1 MKKFTQWK
9 RRSSRFFGM
18 RPKTEL
24 TTYEGRGGNKVISSA
39 LESPFS
45 DAKASGNGLLTCKEE
60 KHEEESVMAC
70 QIPWDRYEVALLLDA
85 YLRIQEEPQKEKDI
99 LADLSKNL
107 RKRAIHLGYTIDAGF
122 RNENGMSLQYQ
133 RMKILMTNSAY
144 GFDGPIS
151 RCFHE
156 VVDIYKK
163 DRDWYQMI
171 LNKARKDAGL
181 EAQEKKKKAPII
193 VVNGVRVDEGAPE
206 KNSEPAKKPP
216 PVSVIKH
223 EPVIRE
229 VPTSTNSSELS
240 IVDRLHLAPALQ
252 RKLEEEGIHT
262 IKALQHFLADYKE
275 NYMIDFKD
283 WQDANDKLHAYLKE
297 ASSCSSAS
305 ASTEESPF
313 EKKSTETDDVSAEHF
328 DQRMAELREETFR
341 QIPLYAQ
348 RWNIYCLNIPWKLNG
363 KLYAANIHTVKELY
377 GYFVTHSLDGTF
389 TLEEWSTVRKELLAF
404 TQKFNKKTLPKTK
417 PALVEK
423 PLSTDAVKTPYL
435 ITTEFADIPADTLKA
450 SINEL
455 DIKETLAERMRLYHV
470 NTVEDLYR
478 FLASPKYNTVLLY
491 HEWKSVKNKLNDF
504 LDTHKEKKVPPSAKK
519 LLDAISET
527 SSIDQGR
534 SVTLAS
540 QVTAETAA
548 GYGDHDEELS
558 QMTCDLAEKRDYKR
572 YQPLSFCYFGDETQV
587 NGWRDMYVKC
597 CKTLYEDYPKIFKR
611 LASASRK
618 QPGPNYVGNSFET
631 RYMHD
636 GVSIGGIWYVETKI
650 KPKQMMGILRAI
662 VKNSDVDYE
671 NLTFTFLVPKDAI
684 EQGKAAPA
692 APVMREPDDARTA
705 EMPKDM
711 PDIKAEEPAA
721 SEEDKLAQVL
731 REKFPDGLRQ
741 QNLAMKQYKARYEE
755 MFGEALLVQNAML
768 MEKLRDIGEV
778 RVDGRIYAKASGA
791 EQGILKGI
799 AKDLMRLLDE
809 SASSLYWPCIY
820 EHYRN
825 EFSGLSIFTE
835 DVMRS
840 ELIPLF
846 SSDYVCGEVISKRW
860 ETQDRG
866 EEIRRLVTE
875 SPGEISLT
883 GIQEKIWYW
892 PPDMVKKSLDS
903 ASGIIKAKDMY
914 FYVPNIS
921 LSDPEKQRL
930 RDALLEDMTQRQ
942 FILNDRLREILEES
956 CPGVAIDMSS
966 LDDALLRKA
975 LATLFP
981 TDFIERA
988 KGLFPAGHM
997 KSGREQIQ
1005 EYCHAHTKLSTSDI
1019 KSFAKQRGILG
1030 NICNYVM
1037 DEMVRVSPE
1046 EWIRRDHVYFQG
1058 KEAHIIQKIGQQM
1071 GEKTCMPLEEFTL
1084 FLSFP
1089 DIAIPWNSYV
1099 LESFLY
1105 KNDAILCPFSL
1116 VQANGGVSD
1125 SGVYGAVIKKG
1136 YAIDSYDD
1144 VLIELLSRSPDW
1156 QTDEEALDF
1165 IVAHKLQVLRKL
1177 KQIGTIVKQAKRKRA
1192 QLVTANSRP

>member
-1 MKKFTQWK
+1 
-9 RRSSRFFGM
+9 
-18 RPKTEL
+18 
-24 TTYEGRGGNKVISSA
+24 
-39 LESPFS
+39 
-45 DAKASGNGLLTCKEE
+45 
-60 KHEEESVMAC
+60 MAR
-70 QIPWDRYEVALLLDA
+70 QLPWDRYEVALLLDA

-107 RKRAIHLGYTIDAGF
+107 RKRAIHLGYTIDAVF

-133 RMKILMTNSAY
+133 RMKFLMTNSAY
-144 GFDGPIS
+144 GFDGPVS

-171 LNKARKDAGL
+171 LNKARKEAGL
-181 EAQEKKKKAPII
+181 EVYKKEKKAPII
-193 VVNGVRVDEGAPE
+193 VVNGVRVDGGAPE

-229 VPTSTNSSELS
+229 VPTSTNSSEIS
-240 IVDRLHLAPALQ
+240 IVDRLHLAPVLQ
-252 RKLEEEGIHT
+252 RKLEKEGIHT
-262 IKALQHFLADYKE
+262 IKALQHFLADHKE

-283 WQDANDKLHAYLKE
+283 WQDANDKLQAYLKE

-305 ASTEESPF
+305 ALIEKSPF
-313 EKKSTETDDVSAEHF
+313 EQKKAEPDESTTRSM
-328 DQRMAELREETFR
+328 RLLSEEDFSR
-341 QIPLYAQ
+341 IPPYAQ
-348 RWNIYCLNIPWKLNG
+348 KWNIYCLDLPFELNG
-363 KLYAANIHTVKELY
+363 RLYTVSVHTVKELY
-377 GYFVTHSLDGTF
+377 DYFAVHTINDVFSQDDWALLHL
-389 TLEEWSTVRKELLAF
+389 KLLAYRKRF
-404 TQKFNKKTLPKTK
+404 VKEQSPVVKAQPKT
-417 PALVEK
+417 E
-423 PLSTDAVKTPYL
+423 
-435 ITTEFADIPADTLKA
+435 
-450 SINEL
+450 
-455 DIKETLAERMRLYHV
+455 
-470 NTVEDLYR
+470 
-478 FLASPKYNTVLLY
+478 
-491 HEWKSVKNKLNDF
+491 
-504 LDTHKEKKVPPSAKK
+504 EKKVEP
-519 LLDAISET
+519 L
-527 SSIDQGR
+527 
-534 SVTLAS
+534 
-540 QVTAETAA
+540 VTAEPSQA
-548 GYGDHDEELS
+548 YGRNAEEDKPTQL
-558 QMTCDLAEKRDYKR
+558 TCDLAEKRDYKG

-597 CKTLYEDYPKIFKR
+597 CKTLYEDYPTIFQR

-671 NLTFTFLVPKDAI
+671 NLTFTFLVSKDAI
-684 EQGKAAPA
+684 EPGKAAPA

-711 PDIKAEEPAA
+711 PDIKAAEPAA

-741 QNLAMKQYKARYEE
+741 QNLAMKQYKVRYEE

-778 RVDGRIYAKASGA
+778 RVDGRIYAKASSA
-791 EQGILKGI
+791 EQGILEGI

-840 ELIPLF
+840 ELMPLF
-846 SSDYVCGEVISKRW
+846 SSDYVCGEVISKRS

-875 SPGEISLT
+875 SPVAISLT
-883 GIQEKIWYW
+883 SIQEKIWYW
-892 PPDMVKKSLDS
+892 PQNMVKKFLDGVP
-903 ASGIIKAKDMY
+903 GIVKAKDLY
-914 FYVPNIS
+914 FYGPNVT
-921 LSDPEKQRL
+921 LSDTEKQRL
-930 RDALLEDMTQRQ
+930 RDALLEDIAQKQ
-942 FILNDRLREILEES
+942 FITNVRLREILEES

-966 LDDALLRKA
+966 LDNALLRKA
-975 LATLFP
+975 LAMLYP
-981 TDFIERA
+981 ADFIERA

-1019 KSFAKQRGILG
+1019 KWFAKQRGILG

-1046 EWIRRDHVYFQG
+1046 EWIRRDHVHFRG

-1071 GEKTCMPLEEFTL
+1071 GKKAYMPLEDFTL

-1089 DIAIPWNSYV
+1089 DIGIPWNVYV

-1105 KNDAILCPFSL
+1105 KNDAMLCPFSL
-1116 VQANGGVSD
+1116 VQANGWISD
-1125 SGVYGAVIKKG
+1125 SGVYGAVVKKG

-1144 VLIELLSRSPDW
+1144 VLIELLSHSPDW
-1156 QTDEEALDF
+1156 QTDEEALDL
-1165 IVAHKLQVLRKL
+1165 IVAHKLQVLRKI

-1192 QLVTANSRP
+1192 QLVMANSRP

>member
-1 MKKFTQWK
+1 
-9 RRSSRFFGM
+9 
-18 RPKTEL
+18 
-24 TTYEGRGGNKVISSA
+24 
-39 LESPFS
+39 
-45 DAKASGNGLLTCKEE
+45 
-60 KHEEESVMAC
+60 MAC

-181 EAQEKKKKAPII
+181 ETYKKEKKAPII
-193 VVNGVRVDEGAPE
+193 VVDGVRVDAGASD
-206 KNSEPAKKPP
+206 KNAEPVKKPP
-216 PVSVIKH
+216 PVPVIKH
-223 EPVIRE
+223 ELVIHE
-229 VPTSTNSSELS
+229 VPTSTNSSERS

-262 IKALQHFLADYKE
+262 IKALQHFLADHKE

-283 WQDANDKLHAYLKE
+283 WQDANDKLQAYLKE

-305 ASTEESPF
+305 ALIEKSPF
-313 EKKSTETDDVSAEHF
+313 EQKKAEPDESTTRSM
-328 DQRMAELREETFR
+328 RLLSEEDFSR
-341 QIPLYAQ
+341 IPPDAQ
-348 RWNIYCLNIPWKLNG
+348 KWNIYCLDLPFELNG
-363 KLYAANIHTVKELY
+363 RLYTVSVHTVKELY
-377 GYFVTHSLDGTF
+377 DYFAVHTINDVFSQDDWALLHL
-389 TLEEWSTVRKELLAF
+389 KLLAYRKRF
-404 TQKFNKKTLPKTK
+404 VKEQRPVVKAQPKT
-417 PALVEK
+417 E
-423 PLSTDAVKTPYL
+423 
-435 ITTEFADIPADTLKA
+435 
-450 SINEL
+450 
-455 DIKETLAERMRLYHV
+455 
-470 NTVEDLYR
+470 
-478 FLASPKYNTVLLY
+478 
-491 HEWKSVKNKLNDF
+491 
-504 LDTHKEKKVPPSAKK
+504 EKKVEP
-519 LLDAISET
+519 L
-527 SSIDQGR
+527 
-534 SVTLAS
+534 
-540 QVTAETAA
+540 VTAEPSQA
-548 GYGDHDEELS
+548 YGRNAEEDKPTQL
-558 QMTCDLAEKRDYKR
+558 TCDLAEKRDYKG
-572 YQPLSFCYFGDETQV
+572 YQPLAFCYFGDETQV
-587 NGWRDMYVKC
+587 SGWRDMYVKC

-611 LASASRK
+611 LAAASRK
-618 QPGPNYVGNSFET
+618 QPGPSYVGNSFEAN
-631 RYMHD
+631 YMHD
-636 GVSIGGIWYVETKI
+636 GVSIGDTWHVETKI
-650 KPKQMMGILRAI
+650 TPKQMMGILRAI
-662 VKNSDVDYE
+662 IKNSDVDYE
-671 NLTFTFLVPKDAI
+671 NLTFTFLVSKDAI
-684 EQGKAAPA
+684 EPGKAAPA
-692 APVMREPDDARTA
+692 APAMHETGDALPVGET
-705 EMPKDM
+705 PKDT

-755 MFGEALLVQNAML
+755 MFGEALLMQNAVL
-768 MEKLRDIGEV
+768 MEKLQDIGEV
-778 RVDGRIYAKASGA
+778 RADGRIYAKASGA
-791 EQGILKGI
+791 ERGILEDI

-825 EFSGLSIFTE
+825 EFSRLSIFTE

-840 ELIPLF
+840 ELTPLF
-846 SSDYVCGEVISKRW
+846 SSDYVCGEVISKRS

-942 FILNDRLREILEES
+942 FIPNDRLREILEES

-966 LDDALLRKA
+966 LDNALLRKA

-1019 KSFAKQRGILG
+1019 KWFAKQCGILG

-1046 EWIRRDHVYFQG
+1046 EWIRRDHVHFQG

-1089 DIAIPWNSYV
+1089 DIGIPWNSYV

-1144 VLIELLSRSPDW
+1144 VLIELLSRSSDW

-1192 QLVTANSRP
+1192 QLVTANS

>member
-1 MKKFTQWK
+1 
-9 RRSSRFFGM
+9 
-18 RPKTEL
+18 
-24 TTYEGRGGNKVISSA
+24 
-39 LESPFS
+39 
-45 DAKASGNGLLTCKEE
+45 
-60 KHEEESVMAC
+60 MAR

-133 RMKILMTNSAY
+133 RMKFLMTNSAH
-144 GFDGPIS
+144 GFDGPTS

-171 LNKARKDAGL
+171 LNKARKEAGL
-181 EAQEKKKKAPII
+181 EVYKKEKKAPII
-193 VVNGVRVDEGAPE
+193 VVNGVRMDGEAPE
-206 KNSEPAKKPP
+206 KNSEPAKKPL

-223 EPVIRE
+223 ELVIRE
-229 VPTSTNSSELS
+229 VPTSTNSSEIS

-262 IKALQHFLADYKE
+262 IKALQHFLADHKE

-283 WQDANDKLHAYLKE
+283 WQDANDKLQAYLKE
-297 ASSCSSAS
+297 DSSFSSAS
-305 ASTEESPF
+305 ALIEKSPF
-313 EKKSTETDDVSAEHF
+313 EQKKAEPDESTTRSM
-328 DQRMAELREETFR
+328 RLLSEEDFSR
-341 QIPLYAQ
+341 IPPYAQ
-348 RWNIYCLNIPWKLNG
+348 KWNIYCLDLPFELNG
-363 KLYAANIHTVKELY
+363 RLYTVSVHTVKELY
-377 GYFVTHSLDGTF
+377 DYFAVHTINDVFSQDDWALLHL
-389 TLEEWSTVRKELLAF
+389 KLLAYRKRF
-404 TQKFNKKTLPKTK
+404 VKEQSPVVKAQPKT
-417 PALVEK
+417 E
-423 PLSTDAVKTPYL
+423 
-435 ITTEFADIPADTLKA
+435 
-450 SINEL
+450 
-455 DIKETLAERMRLYHV
+455 
-470 NTVEDLYR
+470 
-478 FLASPKYNTVLLY
+478 
-491 HEWKSVKNKLNDF
+491 
-504 LDTHKEKKVPPSAKK
+504 EKKVEP
-519 LLDAISET
+519 L
-527 SSIDQGR
+527 
-534 SVTLAS
+534 
-540 QVTAETAA
+540 VTAEPSQA
-548 GYGDHDEELS
+548 YGRNAEEDKPTQL
-558 QMTCDLAEKRDYKR
+558 TCDLAEKRDYKG
-572 YQPLSFCYFGDETQV
+572 YQPLAFCYFGDETQV
-587 NGWRDMYVKC
+587 SGWRDMYVKC

-618 QPGPNYVGNSFET
+618 QPGPSYVGNSFEAN
-631 RYMHD
+631 YMHD
-636 GVSIGGIWYVETKI
+636 GVSIGDTWHVETKI
-650 KPKQMMGILRAI
+650 TPKQMMGILRAI

-671 NLTFTFLVPKDAI
+671 NLTFTFFVSKDAI
-684 EQGKAAPA
+684 EPGKAAPT
-692 APVMREPDDARTA
+692 APAMREPDDALPVGET
-705 EMPKDM
+705 PKDT
-711 PDIKAEEPAA
+711 PDINAEEPAA

-791 EQGILKGI
+791 EQGILEGI

-840 ELIPLF
+840 ELMPLF
-846 SSDYVCGEVISKRW
+846 SSDYVCGEVISKRS
-860 ETQDRG
+860 ETQSRG
-866 EEIRRLVTE
+866 EEIRQLVTE
-875 SPGEISLT
+875 SPVAISLT
-883 GIQEKIWYW
+883 SIQEKIWYW
-892 PPDMVKKSLDS
+892 PQNMVKKFLDGVP
-903 ASGIIKAKDMY
+903 GIIKAKDLY
-914 FYVPNIS
+914 FYGPNVT
-921 LSDPEKQRL
+921 LSDTEKQRL
-930 RDALLEDMTQRQ
+930 RDALLEDIAQKQ
-942 FILNDRLREILEES
+942 FITNVRLREILEES
-956 CPGVAIDMSS
+956 CPGVAMDMSS
-966 LDDALLRKA
+966 LDDALLRKV
-975 LATLFP
+975 LAMLYP
-981 TDFIERA
+981 ADFIERA

-1005 EYCHAHTKLSTSDI
+1005 EYCHAHTKLSTLDI
-1019 KSFAKQRGILG
+1019 KWFAKQRGILG

-1046 EWIRRDHVYFQG
+1046 EWIRRDHVHFQG

-1089 DIAIPWNSYV
+1089 DIGIPWNSYV

-1192 QLVTANSRP
+1192 QLVTANS

>member
-1 MKKFTQWK
+1 
-9 RRSSRFFGM
+9 
-18 RPKTEL
+18 
-24 TTYEGRGGNKVISSA
+24 
-39 LESPFS
+39 
-45 DAKASGNGLLTCKEE
+45 
-60 KHEEESVMAC
+60 MAC

-85 YLRIQEEPQKEKDI
+85 YLRIQEEPQKAKDI

-151 RCFHE
+151 RCFQE

-181 EAQEKKKKAPII
+181 ETYKKEKKAPII

-223 EPVIRE
+223 ELVIRE
-229 VPTSTNSSELS
+229 VPTSTNSSEIS

-313 EKKSTETDDVSAEHF
+313 EKKRAETDDASAEKS
-328 DQRMAELREETFR
+328 DQRIAKLREETFR

-348 RWNIYCLNIPWKLNG
+348 RWNIYRLDLPWELYG
-363 KLYAANIHTVKELY
+363 RLYAANIHTVKELY
-377 GYFVTHSLDGTF
+377 GYLITHSADGTF
-389 TLEEWSTVRKELLAF
+389 TLEECTAVSKELLAF
-404 TQKFNKKTLPKTK
+404 TQKFHKKTLPKTK
-417 PALVEK
+417 LALAEK
-423 PLSTDAVKTPYL
+423 SLPTDAVKTPYL
-435 ITTEFADIPADTLKA
+435 ITTAFADIPADTRKA
-450 SINEL
+450 SISEL
-455 DIKETLAERMRLYHV
+455 HVEETAAEKMRLHHV
-470 NTVEDLYR
+470 NTVEDLYK
-478 FLASPKYNTVLLY
+478 FLASSKYNTVLLY
-491 HEWKSVKNKLNDF
+491 HEWKSVKNKLNSF

-519 LLDAISET
+519 RLDAILQV
-527 SSIDQGR
+527 SSIDEGR
-534 SVTLAS
+534 SVKLAS
-540 QVTAETAA
+540 QVTAETVA

-558 QMTCDLAEKRDYKR
+558 QMTCDLSEKREYAAFI
-572 YQPLSFCYFGDETQV
+572 PISFCYFGKETRV
-587 NGWRDMYVKC
+587 YGWRDMYVKC
-597 CKTLYEDYPKIFKR
+597 CKTLYEDYPTIFQR

-631 RYMHD
+631 RYMHN

-671 NLTFTFLVPKDAI
+671 NLTFTFLVSKDAI
-684 EQGKAAPA
+684 EPGKAAPT

-711 PDIKAEEPAA
+711 PDIKAAEPAS

-791 EQGILKGI
+791 EQGILEGI

-866 EEIRRLVTE
+866 EEIRQLVTG
-875 SPGEISLT
+875 SPVAISLT
-883 GIQEKIWYW
+883 SIQEKIWYW
-892 PPDMVKKSLDS
+892 PQNMVKKFLDGVP
-903 ASGIIKAKDMY
+903 GIIKAKDLY
-914 FYVPNIS
+914 FYGPNVT
-921 LSDPEKQRL
+921 LSDTEKQRL
-930 RDALLEDMTQRQ
+930 RDALLEDMTQKQ
-942 FILNDRLREILEES
+942 FITNVRLRDILEES
-956 CPGVAIDMSS
+956 CPGVAMDMSS
-966 LDDALLRKA
+966 LDDALLRKV
-975 LATLFP
+975 LAMLYP
-981 TDFIERA
+981 ADFIEKA

-1005 EYCHAHTKLSTSDI
+1005 EYCHAHTKLSASDI

-1046 EWIRRDHVYFQG
+1046 EWIRRDHVHFQG

-1071 GEKTCMPLEEFTL
+1071 GEKICMPLEEFTL
-1084 FLSFP
+1084 FLAFP
-1089 DIAIPWNSYV
+1089 DIGIPWNSYV

-1144 VLIELLSRSPDW
+1144 VLIELLSRSSDW

-1192 QLVTANSRP
+1192 QLVTANS

>member
-1 MKKFTQWK
+1 
-9 RRSSRFFGM
+9 
-18 RPKTEL
+18 
-24 TTYEGRGGNKVISSA
+24 
-39 LESPFS
+39 
-45 DAKASGNGLLTCKEE
+45 
-60 KHEEESVMAC
+60 MAR
-70 QIPWDRYEVALLLDA
+70 QLPWDRYEVALLLDA
-85 YLRIQEEPQKEKDI
+85 YLRIQEEPQEEKDI

-107 RKRAIHLGYTIDAGF
+107 RKRAIRLGYTIDAGF

-133 RMKILMTNSAY
+133 KMKILMTNSAY

-156 VVDIYKK
+156 VVEIYKK

-171 LNKARKDAGL
+171 LNKARKEAGL

-193 VVNGVRVDEGAPE
+193 VVDGVRVDAGASD
-206 KNSEPAKKPP
+206 KNAEPVKKPP

-229 VPTSTNSSELS
+229 VPTSTNSSEIS
-240 IVDRLHLAPALQ
+240 IVDRLHLAPVLQ
-252 RKLEEEGIHT
+252 RKLEKEGIHT
-262 IKALQHFLADYKE
+262 IKALQHFLADHKE

-283 WQDANDKLHAYLKE
+283 WQDANDKLQAYLKE

-305 ASTEESPF
+305 ALIEKSPF
-313 EKKSTETDDVSAEHF
+313 EQKKAEPDESTTRSM
-328 DQRMAELREETFR
+328 RLLSEEDFSR
-341 QIPLYAQ
+341 IPPYAQ
-348 RWNIYCLNIPWKLNG
+348 KWNIYCLDLPFELNG
-363 KLYAANIHTVKELY
+363 RLYTVSVHTVKELY
-377 GYFVTHSLDGTF
+377 DYFAVHTINDVFSQDDWALLHL
-389 TLEEWSTVRKELLAF
+389 KLLAYRKRF
-404 TQKFNKKTLPKTK
+404 VKEQSPVVKAQPKT
-417 PALVEK
+417 E
-423 PLSTDAVKTPYL
+423 
-435 ITTEFADIPADTLKA
+435 
-450 SINEL
+450 
-455 DIKETLAERMRLYHV
+455 
-470 NTVEDLYR
+470 
-478 FLASPKYNTVLLY
+478 
-491 HEWKSVKNKLNDF
+491 
-504 LDTHKEKKVPPSAKK
+504 EKKVEP
-519 LLDAISET
+519 L
-527 SSIDQGR
+527 
-534 SVTLAS
+534 
-540 QVTAETAA
+540 VTAEPSQA
-548 GYGDHDEELS
+548 YGRNAEEDKPTQL
-558 QMTCDLAEKRDYKR
+558 TCDLAEKRDYKG

-597 CKTLYEDYPKIFKR
+597 CKTLYEDYPTIFQR

-671 NLTFTFLVPKDAI
+671 NLTFTFLVSKDAI
-684 EQGKAAPA
+684 EPGKAAPA

-711 PDIKAEEPAA
+711 PDIKAAEPAS

-768 MEKLRDIGEV
+768 MEKLRGIGEV

-791 EQGILKGI
+791 EQGILEGI

-825 EFSGLSIFTE
+825 EFSRLSIFTE

-840 ELIPLF
+840 ELTPLF
-846 SSDYVCGEVISKRW
+846 SSDYVCGEVISKRS
-860 ETQDRG
+860 ETQSRG
-866 EEIRRLVTE
+866 EEIRQLVTG
-875 SPGEISLT
+875 SPVAISLT
-883 GIQEKIWYW
+883 SIQEKIWYW
-892 PPDMVKKSLDS
+892 PQNMVKKFLDGVP
-903 ASGIIKAKDMY
+903 GIIKAKDLY
-914 FYVPNIS
+914 FYGPNVT
-921 LSDPEKQRL
+921 LSDTEKQRL
-930 RDALLEDMTQRQ
+930 RDALLEDMTQKQ
-942 FILNDRLREILEES
+942 FITNVRLRDILEES
-956 CPGVAIDMSS
+956 CPGVAMDMSS
-966 LDDALLRKA
+966 LDDALLRKV
-975 LATLFP
+975 LAMLYP
-981 TDFIERA
+981 ADFIEKA

-1019 KSFAKQRGILG
+1019 KWFAKQRGILG

-1046 EWIRRDHVYFQG
+1046 EWIRRDHVYFHG
-1058 KEAHIIQKIGQQM
+1058 KEAYIIQKIGQQM

-1089 DIAIPWNSYV
+1089 DIGIPWNSYV

-1125 SGVYGAVIKKG
+1125 SGVYGAVVKKG

-1156 QTDEEALDF
+1156 QTEQEALDF

>member
-1 MKKFTQWK
+1 
-9 RRSSRFFGM
+9 
-18 RPKTEL
+18 
-24 TTYEGRGGNKVISSA
+24 
-39 LESPFS
+39 
-45 DAKASGNGLLTCKEE
+45 
-60 KHEEESVMAC
+60 MAC

-85 YLRIQEEPQKEKDI
+85 YLRIQEEPQKGKEI

-107 RKRAIHLGYTIDAGF
+107 RKRAIHLGYTIDALF

-133 RMKILMTNSAY
+133 RMKFLMTNSAH

-171 LNKARKDAGL
+171 LNKARKEAGL
-181 EAQEKKKKAPII
+181 EAPKKEKKTPII

-216 PVSVIKH
+216 PVSVLKH
-223 EPVIRE
+223 ELVIRE

-262 IKALQHFLADYKE
+262 IKALQHFLADHKE

-283 WQDANDKLHAYLKE
+283 WQDANEKLQAYLKE

-305 ASTEESPF
+305 ALIEKSPF
-313 EKKSTETDDVSAEHF
+313 EQKKAEPDESTTRS
-328 DQRMAELREETFR
+328 MCLLSEEDFSR
-341 QIPLYAQ
+341 IPPYAQ
-348 RWNIYCLNIPWKLNG
+348 KWSIYCLDLPFELNG
-363 KLYAANIHTVKELY
+363 RLYTVSVHTVKELY
-377 GYFVTHSLDGTF
+377 DYFAVHTINDVFSQDDWALLHL
-389 TLEEWSTVRKELLAF
+389 KLLAYRKRF
-404 TQKFNKKTLPKTK
+404 VKEQSPVVKAQPKK
-417 PALVEK
+417 E
-423 PLSTDAVKTPYL
+423 
-435 ITTEFADIPADTLKA
+435 
-450 SINEL
+450 
-455 DIKETLAERMRLYHV
+455 
-470 NTVEDLYR
+470 
-478 FLASPKYNTVLLY
+478 
-491 HEWKSVKNKLNDF
+491 
-504 LDTHKEKKVPPSAKK
+504 EKKVEP
-519 LLDAISET
+519 L
-527 SSIDQGR
+527 
-534 SVTLAS
+534 
-540 QVTAETAA
+540 VTAEPSQA
-548 GYGDHDEELS
+548 YGRNAEEDKPTQL
-558 QMTCDLAEKRDYKR
+558 TCDLAEKRDYKG
-572 YQPLSFCYFGDETQV
+572 YQPLAFCYFGDETQV
-587 NGWRDMYVKC
+587 SGWRDMYVKC

-618 QPGPNYVGNSFET
+618 QPGPSYVGNSFEAN
-631 RYMHD
+631 YMHD
-636 GVSIGGIWYVETKI
+636 GVSIGDTWHVETKI
-650 KPKQMMGILRAI
+650 TPKQMMGILRAI

-684 EQGKAAPA
+684 EPGKAAPT
-692 APVMREPDDARTA
+692 APAMREPDDARTA
-705 EMPKDM
+705 EMPKDT
-711 PDIKAEEPAA
+711 PDIKAEEPSA
-721 SEEDKLAQVL
+721 SEVDKLAQVL

-778 RVDGRIYAKASGA
+778 RVDGRIYAKASSA
-791 EQGILKGI
+791 EQGILEGI

-840 ELIPLF
+840 ELMPLF
-846 SSDYVCGEVISKRW
+846 SSDYVCGEVISKRS
-860 ETQDRG
+860 ETQSRG
-866 EEIRRLVTE
+866 EEIRRLVTG
-875 SPGEISLT
+875 SPVAISLT
-883 GIQEKIWYW
+883 SIQEKIWYW
-892 PPDMVKKSLDS
+892 PQNMVKKFLDGVP
-903 ASGIIKAKDMY
+903 GIIKAKDLY
-914 FYVPNIS
+914 FYGPNVT
-921 LSDPEKQRL
+921 LSDTEKQRL

-942 FILNDRLREILEES
+942 FIPNDRLREIMEES

-966 LDDALLRKA
+966 LDDALLRKV
-975 LATLFP
+975 LAMLYP
-981 TDFIERA
+981 ADFIEKA

-1019 KSFAKQRGILG
+1019 KWFAKQRGILG

-1046 EWIRRDHVYFQG
+1046 EWIRRDHVHFRG

-1071 GEKTCMPLEEFTL
+1071 GKKAYMPLEDFTL

-1089 DIAIPWNSYV
+1089 DIGIPWNVYV

-1105 KNDAILCPFSL
+1105 KNDAMLCPFSL
-1116 VQANGGVSD
+1116 VQANGWISD
-1125 SGVYGAVIKKG
+1125 SGVYGAVVKKG

-1156 QTDEEALDF
+1156 QTDEEALDL
-1165 IVAHKLQVLRKL
+1165 IVAHKLQVLRKI

-1192 QLVTANSRP
+1192 QLVTANR

>member
-1 MKKFTQWK
+1 MNVFDVSLCYNKTNYSYLYLWEAKEMKKFTQWK
-9 RRSSRFFGM
+9 RRSSHLFGM
-18 RPKTEL
+18 RPKIKL

-45 DAKASGNGLLTCKEE
+45 DAKASENGLLTCKEE
-60 KHEEESVMAC
+60 KHEEESTMAS
-70 QIPWDRYEVALLLDA
+70 QLPWNRYEVALLLDA
-85 YLRIQEEPQKEKDI
+85 YLQIQEEPQKEKEI
-99 LADLSKNL
+99 LADLSKIL
-107 RKRAIHLGYTIDAGF
+107 RERALHLGHTIDATF
-122 RNENGMSLQYQ
+122 RNENGMSIQYQ
-133 RMKILMTNSAY
+133 RMKFLMKDGAV
-144 GFDGPIS
+144 GFEGPIPRS
-151 RCFHE
+151 FHE
-156 VVDIYKK
+156 VVNIYKK
-163 DRDWYQMI
+163 DRNWYQMI

-181 EAQEKKKKAPII
+181 EVEEKKKKAPII
-193 VVNGVRVDEGAPE
+193 VVDGVRVDAGAPQ

-216 PVSVIKH
+216 PVPVIKP

-229 VPTSTNSSELS
+229 MPTRGNSSELS

-252 RKLEEEGIHT
+252 RKLEEEGVHT
-262 IKALQHFLADYKE
+262 VKALQHFLADYKE
-275 NYMIDFKD
+275 NYTIDFND
-283 WQDANDKLHAYLKE
+283 WQDANDKLQAYLKE
-297 ASSCSSAS
+297 DSSCSSVS
-305 ASTEESPF
+305 TPTEESPF
-313 EKKSTETDDVSAEHF
+313 EQKKAETDESTTRSM
-328 DQRMAELREETFR
+328 RMLSEEDFSR
-341 QIPLYAQ
+341 IPPYAQ
-348 RWNIYCLNIPWKLNG
+348 KWNIYCLDLPFGLNA
-363 KLYAANIHTVKELY
+363 KLYKVNVHTVKELY
-377 GYFVTHSLDGTF
+377 DYFAIHTINDVFSRDD
-389 TLEEWSTVRKELLAF
+389 WALLH
-404 TQKFNKKTLPKTK
+404 L
-417 PALVEK
+417 
-423 PLSTDAVKTPYL
+423 
-435 ITTEFADIPADTLKA
+435 
-450 SINEL
+450 
-455 DIKETLAERMRLYHV
+455 
-470 NTVEDLYR
+470 
-478 FLASPKYNTVLLY
+478 
-491 HEWKSVKNKLNDF
+491 
-504 LDTHKEKKVPPSAKK
+504 K
-519 LLDAISET
+519 LLTYRKRFVKEQIPVVKAPPKAEEKEPEP
-527 SSIDQGR
+527 
-534 SVTLAS
+534 L
-540 QVTAETAA
+540 VTAEPSEA
-548 GYGDHDEELS
+548 YGRNAEEDKPTQL
-558 QMTCDLAEKRDYKR
+558 TCDLAEKRDYKG
-572 YQPLSFCYFGDETQV
+572 YQPLAFCYFGDETQV

-631 RYMHD
+631 SYMHD
-636 GVSIGGIWYVETKI
+636 GVSIGDTWHVETRI
-650 KPKQMMGILRAI
+650 TPKQMMGILRAI

-684 EQGKAAPA
+684 EPGKAAPT
-692 APVMREPDDARTA
+692 APAMREPDDARTA

-711 PDIKAEEPAA
+711 PDIKAAEPAS

-791 EQGILKGI
+791 ERGILEGI

-840 ELIPLF
+840 ELTPLF

-860 ETQDRG
+860 EAQNRG
-866 EEIRRLVTE
+866 EEIRQLVTG
-875 SPGEISLT
+875 SPVAISLT
-883 GIQEKIWYW
+883 SIQEKIWYW
-892 PPDMVKKSLDS
+892 PPNMVKKFLDGVP
-903 ASGIIKAKDMY
+903 GIIKAKDLY
-914 FYVPNIS
+914 FYEPNVS
-921 LSDPEKQRL
+921 LSDAEKQRL
-930 RDALLEDMTQRQ
+930 RDALLEDIAQKQ
-942 FILNDRLREILEES
+942 FITNARLRDILEES
-956 CPGVAIDMSS
+956 CPGFAMDMSS
-966 LDDALLRKA
+966 LDDALLRKV
-975 LATLFP
+975 LAMLYP
-981 TDFIERA
+981 ADFIEKA
-988 KGLFPAGHM
+988 KGLFPAGNM

-1005 EYCHAHTKLSTSDI
+1005 EYCHAHIKLSTSDV
-1019 KSFAKQRGILG
+1019 KWFAKQRGILG

-1046 EWIRRDHVYFQG
+1046 EWIRRDHVHFRG

-1071 GEKTCMPLEEFTL
+1071 GENTCMPLEDFTL

-1089 DIAIPWNSYV
+1089 DIGIPWNSYV

-1125 SGVYGAVIKKG
+1125 GGVYGAVVKKG

-1156 QTDEEALDF
+1156 ETEQEALDF
-1165 IVAHKLQVLRKL
+1165 IVAHKLQVLRKM

-1192 QLVTANSRP
+1192 QLVMANSRP

>member
-1 MKKFTQWK
+1 MTRQ
-9 RRSSRFFGM
+9 
-18 RPKTEL
+18 L
-24 TTYEGRGGNKVISSA
+24 
-39 LESPFS
+39 
-45 DAKASGNGLLTCKEE
+45 
-60 KHEEESVMAC
+60 
-70 QIPWDRYEVALLLDA
+70 PWDRYEVALLLDA
-85 YLRIQEEPQKEKDI
+85 YLRIQEEPQKENDI

-107 RKRAIHLGYTIDAGF
+107 RKRAIRLGYTIDAGF

-151 RCFHE
+151 QCFHE

-171 LNKARKDAGL
+171 LNKARKEAGL
-181 EAQEKKKKAPII
+181 EVEEKKKKAPII
-193 VVNGVRVDEGAPE
+193 VVDGVRVDAGASD
-206 KNSEPAKKPP
+206 KHAEPVKKPP
-216 PVSVIKH
+216 PVPVIKH

-229 VPTSTNSSELS
+229 VPTSTNSSEIS

-252 RKLEEEGIHT
+252 RKLEKEGIHT

-297 ASSCSSAS
+297 ASSRSSAS

-313 EKKSTETDDVSAEHF
+313 EKKRAETDDASAEKS
-328 DQRMAELREETFR
+328 DQRIAKLREETFR

-348 RWNIYCLNIPWKLNG
+348 RWNIYRLDLPWELYG
-363 KLYAANIHTVKELY
+363 RLYAANIHTVKELY
-377 GYFVTHSLDGTF
+377 GYLITHSADGTF
-389 TLEEWSTVRKELLAF
+389 TLEECTAVRKELLAF
-404 TQKFNKKTLPKTK
+404 TQKFHKKTLPKTK
-417 PALVEK
+417 QALAEK
-423 PLSTDAVKTPYL
+423 SLPTDAVKTPYL
-435 ITTEFADIPADTLKA
+435 ITTAFADIPADTRKA
-450 SINEL
+450 NISEL
-455 DIKETLAERMRLYHV
+455 HVEETAAEKMRLHHV
-470 NTVEDLYR
+470 NTVEDLYK
-478 FLASPKYNTVLLY
+478 FLASSKYNTVLLY
-491 HEWKSVKNKLNDF
+491 HEWKSVKNKLNSF

-519 LLDAISET
+519 RLDAILQV
-527 SSIDQGR
+527 SSIDEGR
-534 SVTLAS
+534 SVKLAS

-558 QMTCDLAEKRDYKR
+558 QMTCDLSEKREYAAFI
-572 YQPLSFCYFGDETQV
+572 PISFCYFGKETRV
-587 NGWRDMYVKC
+587 YGWRDMYVKC
-597 CKTLYEDYPKIFKR
+597 CKTLYEDYPTIFQR

-631 RYMHD
+631 RYMHN

-671 NLTFTFLVPKDAI
+671 NLTFTFLVSKDAI
-684 EQGKAAPA
+684 EPGKAAPT

-711 PDIKAEEPAA
+711 PDIKAAEPAS

-791 EQGILKGI
+791 EQGILEGI

-866 EEIRRLVTE
+866 EEIRQLVTG
-875 SPGEISLT
+875 SPVAISLT
-883 GIQEKIWYW
+883 SIQEKIWYW
-892 PPDMVKKSLDS
+892 PQNMVKKFLDGVP
-903 ASGIIKAKDMY
+903 GIIKAKDLY
-914 FYVPNIS
+914 FYGPNVT
-921 LSDPEKQRL
+921 LSDTEKQRL
-930 RDALLEDMTQRQ
+930 RDALLEDMTQKQ
-942 FILNDRLREILEES
+942 FITNVRLRDILEES
-956 CPGVAIDMSS
+956 CPGVAMDMSS
-966 LDDALLRKA
+966 LDDALLRKV
-975 LATLFP
+975 LAMLYP
-981 TDFIERA
+981 ADFIEKA

-1005 EYCHAHTKLSTSDI
+1005 EYCHAHTKLSASDI

-1046 EWIRRDHVYFQG
+1046 EWIRRDHVHFQG

-1071 GEKTCMPLEEFTL
+1071 GEKICMPLEEFTL
-1084 FLSFP
+1084 FLAFP
-1089 DIAIPWNSYV
+1089 DIGIPWNSYV

-1144 VLIELLSRSPDW
+1144 VLIELLSRSSDW

-1192 QLVTANSRP
+1192 QLVTANS

>member
-1 MKKFTQWK
+1 
-9 RRSSRFFGM
+9 
-18 RPKTEL
+18 
-24 TTYEGRGGNKVISSA
+24 
-39 LESPFS
+39 
-45 DAKASGNGLLTCKEE
+45 
-60 KHEEESVMAC
+60 MAR
-70 QIPWDRYEVALLLDA
+70 QLPWNRYEVALLLDA
-85 YLRIQEEPQKEKDI
+85 YLQIQEEPQKEKEI

-107 RKRAIHLGYTIDAGF
+107 RERALHLGYTIDTTF
-122 RNENGMSLQYQ
+122 RNENGMSIQYQ
-133 RMKILMTNSAY
+133 RMKFLMTDGAV
-144 GFDGPIS
+144 GFEGPTS

-163 DRDWYQMI
+163 DRNWYQMI

-181 EAQEKKKKAPII
+181 EVEEKKKKAPII
-193 VVNGVRVDEGAPE
+193 VVDGVRVDAGASD
-206 KNSEPAKKPP
+206 KNAEPVKKPP
-216 PVSVIKH
+216 PVPVIKH
-223 EPVIRE
+223 EPVIRK

-240 IVDRLHLAPALQ
+240 IVDQLHLAPALQ

-262 IKALQHFLADYKE
+262 IKALQHFLADHKE

-283 WQDANDKLHAYLKE
+283 WQDANDKLQAYLKE

-305 ASTEESPF
+305 ALIEKSPF
-313 EKKSTETDDVSAEHF
+313 EQKKAEPDESTTRSM
-328 DQRMAELREETFR
+328 RLLSEEDFSR
-341 QIPLYAQ
+341 IPPYAQ
-348 RWNIYCLNIPWKLNG
+348 KWNIYCLDLPFELNG
-363 KLYAANIHTVKELY
+363 RLYTVSVHTVKELY
-377 GYFVTHSLDGTF
+377 DYFAVHTINDVFSQDDWALLHL
-389 TLEEWSTVRKELLAF
+389 KLLAYRKRF
-404 TQKFNKKTLPKTK
+404 VKEQRPVVKAQPKT
-417 PALVEK
+417 E
-423 PLSTDAVKTPYL
+423 
-435 ITTEFADIPADTLKA
+435 
-450 SINEL
+450 
-455 DIKETLAERMRLYHV
+455 
-470 NTVEDLYR
+470 
-478 FLASPKYNTVLLY
+478 
-491 HEWKSVKNKLNDF
+491 
-504 LDTHKEKKVPPSAKK
+504 EKKVEP
-519 LLDAISET
+519 L
-527 SSIDQGR
+527 
-534 SVTLAS
+534 
-540 QVTAETAA
+540 VTAEPSQA
-548 GYGDHDEELS
+548 YGRNAEEDKPTQL
-558 QMTCDLAEKRDYKR
+558 TCDLAGKRDYKG
-572 YQPLSFCYFGDETQV
+572 YQPLAFCYFGDETQV
-587 NGWRDMYVKC
+587 SGWRDMYVKC

-611 LASASRK
+611 LAAASRK
-618 QPGPNYVGNSFET
+618 QPGPSYVGNLFEAN
-631 RYMHD
+631 YMHD
-636 GVSIGGIWYVETKI
+636 GVSIGDTWHVETKI
-650 KPKQMMGILRAI
+650 TPKQMMGILRAI

-684 EQGKAAPA
+684 EPGKAAPT

-705 EMPKDM
+705 EMPKDT
-711 PDIKAEEPAA
+711 PDMKAAEPAS

-791 EQGILKGI
+791 EQGILEGI

-840 ELIPLF
+840 ELMPLF
-846 SSDYVCGEVISKRW
+846 SSDYVCGEVISKRS

-875 SPGEISLT
+875 SPVAISLT
-883 GIQEKIWYW
+883 SIQEKIWYW
-892 PPDMVKKSLDS
+892 PQNMVKKFLDGVP
-903 ASGIIKAKDMY
+903 GIIKAKDLY
-914 FYVPNIS
+914 FYGPNVT
-921 LSDPEKQRL
+921 LSDTEKQRL
-930 RDALLEDMTQRQ
+930 RDALLEDIAQKQ
-942 FILNDRLREILEES
+942 FITNVRLREILEES
-956 CPGVAIDMSS
+956 CPGVAMDMSS
-966 LDDALLRKA
+966 LDDALLRKV
-975 LATLFP
+975 LAMLYP
-981 TDFIERA
+981 ADFIERA

-1019 KSFAKQRGILG
+1019 KWFAKQRGILG

-1046 EWIRRDHVYFQG
+1046 EWIRRDHVHFQG

-1071 GEKTCMPLEEFTL
+1071 GGKTCMPLEEFTL

-1089 DIAIPWNSYV
+1089 DIGIPWNSYV

-1125 SGVYGAVIKKG
+1125 SGVYGAVVKKG

>member
-24 TTYEGRGGNKVISSA
+24 TTYEGRGGNKVTSSA

-60 KHEEESVMAC
+60 KHEEESVMAR

-107 RKRAIHLGYTIDAGF
+107 RKRAIHLGYTIDAVF

-133 RMKILMTNSAY
+133 RMKFLMTNSAH

-223 EPVIRE
+223 ELVIHE
-229 VPTSTNSSELS
+229 VPTSTNSSERS

-262 IKALQHFLADYKE
+262 IKALQHFLADHKE

-283 WQDANDKLHAYLKE
+283 WQDANDKLQAYLKE

-305 ASTEESPF
+305 ALIEKSPF
-313 EKKSTETDDVSAEHF
+313 EQKKAEPDESTTRSM
-328 DQRMAELREETFR
+328 RLLSEEDFSR
-341 QIPLYAQ
+341 IPPYAQ
-348 RWNIYCLNIPWKLNG
+348 KWNIYCLDLPFELNG
-363 KLYAANIHTVKELY
+363 RLYTVSVHTVKELY
-377 GYFVTHSLDGTF
+377 DYFAVHTINDVFSQDDWALLHL
-389 TLEEWSTVRKELLAF
+389 KLLAYRKRF
-404 TQKFNKKTLPKTK
+404 VKEQRPVVKAQPKT
-417 PALVEK
+417 E
-423 PLSTDAVKTPYL
+423 
-435 ITTEFADIPADTLKA
+435 
-450 SINEL
+450 
-455 DIKETLAERMRLYHV
+455 
-470 NTVEDLYR
+470 
-478 FLASPKYNTVLLY
+478 
-491 HEWKSVKNKLNDF
+491 
-504 LDTHKEKKVPPSAKK
+504 EKKVEP
-519 LLDAISET
+519 L
-527 SSIDQGR
+527 
-534 SVTLAS
+534 
-540 QVTAETAA
+540 VTAEPSQA
-548 GYGDHDEELS
+548 YGRMAEEDQSTQL
-558 QMTCDLAEKRDYKR
+558 TCDLAEKRDYKR

-597 CKTLYEDYPKIFKR
+597 CKTLYEDYPTIFQR

-662 VKNSDVDYE
+662 IKNSDVDYE
-671 NLTFTFLVPKDAI
+671 NLTFTFLVSKDAI
-684 EQGKAAPA
+684 EPGKAAPA

-711 PDIKAEEPAA
+711 PDINAEEPAS

-791 EQGILKGI
+791 EQGILEGI

-809 SASSLYWPCIY
+809 TASSLYWPCIY

-840 ELIPLF
+840 ELMPLF
-846 SSDYVCGEVISKRW
+846 SSDYVCGEVISKRS

-866 EEIRRLVTE
+866 EEIRRLVTG
-875 SPGEISLT
+875 SPVAISLT
-883 GIQEKIWYW
+883 SIQEKIWYW
-892 PPDMVKKSLDS
+892 PQNMVKKFLDGVP
-903 ASGIIKAKDMY
+903 GIVKAKDLY

-942 FILNDRLREILEES
+942 FITNVRLREILEES

-966 LDDALLRKA
+966 LDNALLRKA

-1019 KSFAKQRGILG
+1019 KWFAKQRGILG

-1046 EWIRRDHVYFQG
+1046 EWIRRDHVHFQG

-1071 GEKTCMPLEEFTL
+1071 GEKICMPLEEFTL

-1089 DIAIPWNSYV
+1089 DIGIPWNSYV

-1144 VLIELLSRSPDW
+1144 VLIELLSRSSDW

-1192 QLVTANSRP
+1192 QLVTANS

>member
-18 RPKTEL
+18 RPKAEL
-24 TTYEGRGGNKVISSA
+24 TTCEGRGGNKVISSA

-60 KHEEESVMAC
+60 KHEEESIMAC

-144 GFDGPIS
+144 GFDDPIS

-171 LNKARKDAGL
+171 LNKARKEAGL

-193 VVNGVRVDEGAPE
+193 VVDGVRVDAGASD
-206 KNSEPAKKPP
+206 KHAEPVKKPP

-223 EPVIRE
+223 ELVIRE

-262 IKALQHFLADYKE
+262 IKALQHFLADHKE

-283 WQDANDKLHAYLKE
+283 WQDANDKLQAYLKE

-305 ASTEESPF
+305 ALIEKSPF
-313 EKKSTETDDVSAEHF
+313 EQKKAEPDESTTRSMRLLSQEDFS
-328 DQRMAELREETFR
+328 R
-341 QIPLYAQ
+341 IPPYAQ
-348 RWNIYCLNIPWKLNG
+348 KWNIYCLDLPFELNG
-363 KLYAANIHTVKELY
+363 RLYTVSVHTVKELY
-377 GYFVTHSLDGTF
+377 DYFAVHTINDVFSQDDWALLHL
-389 TLEEWSTVRKELLAF
+389 KLLAYRKRF
-404 TQKFNKKTLPKTK
+404 VKEQSPVVKAQPKT
-417 PALVEK
+417 E
-423 PLSTDAVKTPYL
+423 
-435 ITTEFADIPADTLKA
+435 
-450 SINEL
+450 
-455 DIKETLAERMRLYHV
+455 
-470 NTVEDLYR
+470 
-478 FLASPKYNTVLLY
+478 
-491 HEWKSVKNKLNDF
+491 
-504 LDTHKEKKVPPSAKK
+504 EKKVEP
-519 LLDAISET
+519 L
-527 SSIDQGR
+527 
-534 SVTLAS
+534 
-540 QVTAETAA
+540 VTAEPSQA
-548 GYGDHDEELS
+548 YGRMAEEDQSTQL
-558 QMTCDLAEKRDYKR
+558 TCDLAEKRDYKR

-597 CKTLYEDYPKIFKR
+597 CKTLYEDYPTIFQR

-631 RYMHD
+631 RYMHN

-684 EQGKAAPA
+684 EPGKAAPT
-692 APVMREPDDARTA
+692 APAMREPDDARTA
-705 EMPKDM
+705 ETPKNT
-711 PDIKAEEPAA
+711 PDINVEEPAA
-721 SEEDKLAQVL
+721 SEVDKLAQVL

-791 EQGILKGI
+791 EQGILEGI

-840 ELIPLF
+840 ELTPLF
-846 SSDYVCGEVISKRW
+846 SSDYVCGEVISKRS

-875 SPGEISLT
+875 SPVAISLT
-883 GIQEKIWYW
+883 SIQEKIWYW
-892 PPDMVKKSLDS
+892 PQNMVKKFLDGVP
-903 ASGIIKAKDMY
+903 GIIKAKDLY
-914 FYVPNIS
+914 FYGPNVT
-921 LSDPEKQRL
+921 LSDTEKQRL
-930 RDALLEDMTQRQ
+930 RDALLEDMTQKQ
-942 FILNDRLREILEES
+942 FITNVRLRDILEES
-956 CPGVAIDMSS
+956 CPGVAMDMSS
-966 LDDALLRKA
+966 LDDALLRKV
-975 LATLFP
+975 LAMLYP
-981 TDFIERA
+981 ADFIEKA

-1019 KSFAKQRGILG
+1019 KWFAKQRGILG

-1046 EWIRRDHVYFQG
+1046 EWIRRDHVHFQG

-1071 GEKTCMPLEEFTL
+1071 GGKTCMPLEEFTL
-1084 FLSFP
+1084 FLAFP
-1089 DIAIPWNSYV
+1089 DIGIPWNSYV

-1125 SGVYGAVIKKG
+1125 SGVYGAVVKKG

-1192 QLVTANSRP
+1192 QLVTANS

>member
-1 MKKFTQWK
+1 
-9 RRSSRFFGM
+9 
-18 RPKTEL
+18 
-24 TTYEGRGGNKVISSA
+24 
-39 LESPFS
+39 
-45 DAKASGNGLLTCKEE
+45 
-60 KHEEESVMAC
+60 MAR
-70 QIPWDRYEVALLLDA
+70 QLPWDRYEVALLLDA

-133 RMKILMTNSAY
+133 RMKFLMTNSAY

-156 VVDIYKK
+156 VVEIYKK
-163 DRDWYQMI
+163 DRNWYQMI

-181 EAQEKKKKAPII
+181 ETYKKEKKAPII
-193 VVNGVRVDEGAPE
+193 VVDGVRVDAGASD
-206 KNSEPAKKPP
+206 KNAEPVKKPP
-216 PVSVIKH
+216 PVPVIKH
-223 EPVIRE
+223 ELVIHE
-229 VPTSTNSSELS
+229 VPTSTNSSERS

-275 NYMIDFKD
+275 NYTIDFND

-423 PLSTDAVKTPYL
+423 PLATDAVKTPYL

-597 CKTLYEDYPKIFKR
+597 CKTLYEDYPTIFQR

-684 EQGKAAPA
+684 EPGKVAPA

-711 PDIKAEEPAA
+711 PDIKAAEPAA
-721 SEEDKLAQVL
+721 SEEGKLAQVL

-755 MFGEALLVQNAML
+755 MFGEALLMQNAVL
-768 MEKLRDIGEV
+768 MEKLQDIGEV
-778 RVDGRIYAKASGA
+778 RADGRIYAKASGA
-791 EQGILKGI
+791 ERGILEDI

-825 EFSGLSIFTE
+825 EFSRLSIFTE

-840 ELIPLF
+840 ELTPLF
-846 SSDYVCGEVISKRW
+846 SSGYVCGEVISKRS

-942 FILNDRLREILEES
+942 FIPNDRLREILEES

-966 LDDALLRKA
+966 LDNALLRKA
-975 LATLFP
+975 LVTLFP

-1019 KSFAKQRGILG
+1019 KWFAKQCGILG

-1046 EWIRRDHVYFQG
+1046 EWIRRDHVHFQG

-1089 DIAIPWNSYV
+1089 DIGIPWNSYV

-1144 VLIELLSRSPDW
+1144 VLIELLSRSSDW

>member
-1 MKKFTQWK
+1 
-9 RRSSRFFGM
+9 
-18 RPKTEL
+18 
-24 TTYEGRGGNKVISSA
+24 
-39 LESPFS
+39 
-45 DAKASGNGLLTCKEE
+45 
-60 KHEEESVMAC
+60 MAR
-70 QIPWDRYEVALLLDA
+70 QLPWDRYEVALLLDA

-107 RKRAIHLGYTIDAGF
+107 RKRAIHLGYTIDAVF

-133 RMKILMTNSAY
+133 RMKFLMTNSAY
-144 GFDGPIS
+144 GFDGPVS

-171 LNKARKDAGL
+171 LNKARKEAGL
-181 EAQEKKKKAPII
+181 EVYKKEKKAPII
-193 VVNGVRVDEGAPE
+193 VVNGVRVDGGAPE

-229 VPTSTNSSELS
+229 VPTSTNSSEIS
-240 IVDRLHLAPALQ
+240 IVDRLHLAPVLQ
-252 RKLEEEGIHT
+252 RKLEKEGIHT
-262 IKALQHFLADYKE
+262 IKALQHFLADHKE

-283 WQDANDKLHAYLKE
+283 WQDANDKLQAYLKE

-305 ASTEESPF
+305 ALIEKSPF
-313 EKKSTETDDVSAEHF
+313 EQKKAEPDESTTRSM
-328 DQRMAELREETFR
+328 RLLSEEDFSR
-341 QIPLYAQ
+341 IPPYAQ
-348 RWNIYCLNIPWKLNG
+348 KWNIYCLDLPFELNG
-363 KLYAANIHTVKELY
+363 RLYTVSVHTVKELY
-377 GYFVTHSLDGTF
+377 DYFAVHTINDVFSQDDWALLHL
-389 TLEEWSTVRKELLAF
+389 KLLAYRKRF
-404 TQKFNKKTLPKTK
+404 VKEQSPVVKAQPKT
-417 PALVEK
+417 E
-423 PLSTDAVKTPYL
+423 
-435 ITTEFADIPADTLKA
+435 
-450 SINEL
+450 
-455 DIKETLAERMRLYHV
+455 
-470 NTVEDLYR
+470 
-478 FLASPKYNTVLLY
+478 
-491 HEWKSVKNKLNDF
+491 
-504 LDTHKEKKVPPSAKK
+504 EKKVEP
-519 LLDAISET
+519 L
-527 SSIDQGR
+527 
-534 SVTLAS
+534 
-540 QVTAETAA
+540 VTAEPSQA
-548 GYGDHDEELS
+548 YGRNAEEDKPTQL
-558 QMTCDLAEKRDYKR
+558 TCDLAEKRDYKG

-597 CKTLYEDYPKIFKR
+597 CKTLYEDYPTIFQR

-671 NLTFTFLVPKDAI
+671 NLTFTFLVSKDAI
-684 EQGKAAPA
+684 EPGKAAPA

-711 PDIKAEEPAA
+711 PDIKAAEPAA

-741 QNLAMKQYKARYEE
+741 QNLAMKQYKVRYEE

-791 EQGILKGI
+791 EQGILEGI

-846 SSDYVCGEVISKRW
+846 SSDYVCGEVISKRS

-875 SPGEISLT
+875 SPGEISLK

-892 PPDMVKKSLDS
+892 PQNMVKKFLDGVP
-903 ASGIIKAKDMY
+903 GIIKAKDLY
-914 FYVPNIS
+914 FYGPNVT
-921 LSDPEKQRL
+921 LSDTEKQRL

-942 FILNDRLREILEES
+942 FIPNDRLREILEES

-966 LDDALLRKA
+966 LDNALLRKA
-975 LATLFP
+975 LAMLYP
-981 TDFIERA
+981 ADFIERA

-1019 KSFAKQRGILG
+1019 KWFAKQRGILG

-1046 EWIRRDHVYFQG
+1046 EWIRRDHVHFQG

-1089 DIAIPWNSYV
+1089 DIGIPWNSYV

-1125 SGVYGAVIKKG
+1125 SGVYGAVVKKG

-1144 VLIELLSRSPDW
+1144 VLIELLSHSPDW
-1156 QTDEEALDF
+1156 QTEQEALDF
-1165 IVAHKLQVLRKL
+1165 IVAHKLQVLRKM
-1177 KQIGTIVKQAKRKRA
+1177 KQIGIIVKQAKRKRA
-1192 QLVTANSRP
+1192 QLVMANSRP

>member
-1 MKKFTQWK
+1 
-9 RRSSRFFGM
+9 
-18 RPKTEL
+18 
-24 TTYEGRGGNKVISSA
+24 
-39 LESPFS
+39 
-45 DAKASGNGLLTCKEE
+45 
-60 KHEEESVMAC
+60 MAR
-70 QIPWDRYEVALLLDA
+70 QLPWNRYEVALLLDA
-85 YLRIQEEPQKEKDI
+85 YLQIQEEPQKEKEI

-107 RKRAIHLGYTIDAGF
+107 RERALHLGYTIDATF
-122 RNENGMSLQYQ
+122 RNENGMSIQYQ
-133 RMKILMTNSAY
+133 RMKFLMTDGAV
-144 GFDGPIS
+144 GFEGPTS

-163 DRDWYQMI
+163 DRNWYQMI

-181 EAQEKKKKAPII
+181 ETQEKEKKAPII
-193 VVNGVRVDEGAPE
+193 VVNGVRVDQGAPE
-206 KNSEPAKKPP
+206 KNGEVAKTLQ
-216 PVSVIKH
+216 PVPVIKH
-223 EPVIRE
+223 ELVIHE

-252 RKLEEEGIHT
+252 RKLEKEGIHT
-262 IKALQHFLADYKE
+262 IKALQHFLAEYKE

-305 ASTEESPF
+305 ALIEKSPF
-313 EKKSTETDDVSAEHF
+313 EQKKAEPDESTTRSM
-328 DQRMAELREETFR
+328 RLLSEEDFSR
-341 QIPLYAQ
+341 IPPYAQ
-348 RWNIYCLNIPWKLNG
+348 KWNIYCLDLPFELNG
-363 KLYAANIHTVKELY
+363 RLYTVNVHTVKELY
-377 GYFVTHSLDGTF
+377 DYFAVHTINDVFSQDDWALLHL
-389 TLEEWSTVRKELLAF
+389 KLLAYRKRF
-404 TQKFNKKTLPKTK
+404 VKEQRPVVKAQPKT
-417 PALVEK
+417 E
-423 PLSTDAVKTPYL
+423 
-435 ITTEFADIPADTLKA
+435 
-450 SINEL
+450 
-455 DIKETLAERMRLYHV
+455 
-470 NTVEDLYR
+470 
-478 FLASPKYNTVLLY
+478 
-491 HEWKSVKNKLNDF
+491 
-504 LDTHKEKKVPPSAKK
+504 EKKVEP
-519 LLDAISET
+519 L
-527 SSIDQGR
+527 
-534 SVTLAS
+534 
-540 QVTAETAA
+540 VTAEPSQA
-548 GYGDHDEELS
+548 YGRNAEEDKPTQL
-558 QMTCDLAEKRDYKR
+558 TCDLAEKRDYKG
-572 YQPLSFCYFGDETQV
+572 YQPLAFCYFGDETQV
-587 NGWRDMYVKC
+587 SGWRDMYVKC

-611 LASASRK
+611 LAAASRK
-618 QPGPNYVGNSFET
+618 QSGPSYVGNLFEAN
-631 RYMHD
+631 YMHD
-636 GVSIGGIWYVETKI
+636 GVSIGDTWHVETKI
-650 KPKQMMGILRAI
+650 TPKQMMGILRAI

-684 EQGKAAPA
+684 EPGKAAPT
-692 APVMREPDDARTA
+692 APAMREPDDARTA
-705 EMPKDM
+705 ETPKDT
-711 PDIKAEEPAA
+711 PDINVEEPAA

-755 MFGEALLVQNAML
+755 MFGEALLVQNDML
-768 MEKLRDIGEV
+768 MEKLRAIGEV

-791 EQGILKGI
+791 EQGILEGI

-866 EEIRRLVTE
+866 EEIRQLVTG
-875 SPGEISLT
+875 SPVAISLT
-883 GIQEKIWYW
+883 SIQEKIWYW
-892 PPDMVKKSLDS
+892 PQNMVKKFLDGVP
-903 ASGIIKAKDMY
+903 GIIKAKDLY
-914 FYVPNIS
+914 FYGPNVT
-921 LSDPEKQRL
+921 LSDTEKQRL
-930 RDALLEDMTQRQ
+930 RDALLEDMTQKQ
-942 FILNDRLREILEES
+942 FITNVRLRDILEES
-956 CPGVAIDMSS
+956 CPGVAMDMSS
-966 LDDALLRKA
+966 LDDALLRKV
-975 LATLFP
+975 LAMLYP
-981 TDFIERA
+981 ADFIEKA
-988 KGLFPAGHM
+988 KGLFPAGNM

-1019 KSFAKQRGILG
+1019 KWFAKQRGILG

-1046 EWIRRDHVYFQG
+1046 EWIRRDHVHFQG

-1089 DIAIPWNSYV
+1089 DIGIPWNSYV

-1144 VLIELLSRSPDW
+1144 VLIELLSHSPDW

-1192 QLVTANSRP
+1192 QLVMANSRP

>member
-1 MKKFTQWK
+1 
-9 RRSSRFFGM
+9 
-18 RPKTEL
+18 
-24 TTYEGRGGNKVISSA
+24 
-39 LESPFS
+39 
-45 DAKASGNGLLTCKEE
+45 
-60 KHEEESVMAC
+60 MAC

-85 YLRIQEEPQKEKDI
+85 YLRIQEEPQKEKEI

-107 RKRAIHLGYTIDAGF
+107 RKRAIHLGYTIDALF

-133 RMKILMTNSAY
+133 RMKILMTNSAH

-171 LNKARKDAGL
+171 LNKARKEAGL

-193 VVNGVRVDEGAPE
+193 VVDGVRVDAGASD
-206 KNSEPAKKPP
+206 KNVEPAKKPP
-216 PVSVIKH
+216 PVSVLKH

-240 IVDRLHLAPALQ
+240 IIDRLHLAPALQ

-262 IKALQHFLADYKE
+262 IKALQHFLADHKE

-283 WQDANDKLHAYLKE
+283 WQDANDKLQAYLKE

-305 ASTEESPF
+305 ALIEKSPF
-313 EKKSTETDDVSAEHF
+313 EQKKAEPDESTTRSM
-328 DQRMAELREETFR
+328 RLLSEEDFSR
-341 QIPLYAQ
+341 IPPYAQ
-348 RWNIYCLNIPWKLNG
+348 KWSIYCLDLPFELNG
-363 KLYAANIHTVKELY
+363 RLYTVSVHTVKELY
-377 GYFVTHSLDGTF
+377 DYFAVHTINDVFSQDDWALLHL
-389 TLEEWSTVRKELLAF
+389 KLLAYRKRF
-404 TQKFNKKTLPKTK
+404 VKEQRPVVKAQPKT
-417 PALVEK
+417 E
-423 PLSTDAVKTPYL
+423 
-435 ITTEFADIPADTLKA
+435 
-450 SINEL
+450 
-455 DIKETLAERMRLYHV
+455 
-470 NTVEDLYR
+470 
-478 FLASPKYNTVLLY
+478 
-491 HEWKSVKNKLNDF
+491 
-504 LDTHKEKKVPPSAKK
+504 EKKVEP
-519 LLDAISET
+519 L
-527 SSIDQGR
+527 
-534 SVTLAS
+534 
-540 QVTAETAA
+540 VTAEPSQA
-548 GYGDHDEELS
+548 YGR
-558 QMTCDLAEKRDYKR
+558 M
-572 YQPLSFCYFGDETQV
+572 
-587 NGWRDMYVKC
+587 
-597 CKTLYEDYPKIFKR
+597 
-611 LASASRK
+611 
-618 QPGPNYVGNSFET
+618 
-631 RYMHD
+631 
-636 GVSIGGIWYVETKI
+636 
-650 KPKQMMGILRAI
+650 
-662 VKNSDVDYE
+662 
-671 NLTFTFLVPKDAI
+671 
-684 EQGKAAPA
+684 
-692 APVMREPDDARTA
+692 
-705 EMPKDM
+705 
-711 PDIKAEEPAA
+711 AEEPAS

-791 EQGILKGI
+791 EQGILEGI

-840 ELIPLF
+840 ELMPLF
-846 SSDYVCGEVISKRW
+846 SSDYVCGEVISKRS

-875 SPGEISLT
+875 SPVAISLT
-883 GIQEKIWYW
+883 SIQEKIWYW
-892 PPDMVKKSLDS
+892 PQNMVKKFLDGVP
-903 ASGIIKAKDMY
+903 GIIKAKDLY
-914 FYVPNIS
+914 FYGPNVT
-921 LSDPEKQRL
+921 LSDTEKQRL
-930 RDALLEDMTQRQ
+930 RDALLEDIAQKQ
-942 FILNDRLREILEES
+942 FITNVRLREILEES
-956 CPGVAIDMSS
+956 CPGVAMDMSS
-966 LDDALLRKA
+966 LDDALLRKV
-975 LATLFP
+975 LAMLYP
-981 TDFIERA
+981 ADFIERA

-1019 KSFAKQRGILG
+1019 KWFAKQRGILG

-1046 EWIRRDHVYFQG
+1046 EWIRRDHVHFRG

-1071 GEKTCMPLEEFTL
+1071 GKKAYMPLEDFTL

-1089 DIAIPWNSYV
+1089 DIGIPWNVYV

-1105 KNDAILCPFSL
+1105 KNDAMLCPFSL
-1116 VQANGGVSD
+1116 VQANGWISD
-1125 SGVYGAVIKKG
+1125 SGVYGAVVKKG

-1144 VLIELLSRSPDW
+1144 VLIELLSHSPDW
-1156 QTDEEALDF
+1156 QTDEEALDL
-1165 IVAHKLQVLRKL
+1165 IVAHKLQVLRKI

-1192 QLVTANSRP
+1192 QLVTANR

>member
-1 MKKFTQWK
+1 
-9 RRSSRFFGM
+9 
-18 RPKTEL
+18 
-24 TTYEGRGGNKVISSA
+24 
-39 LESPFS
+39 
-45 DAKASGNGLLTCKEE
+45 
-60 KHEEESVMAC
+60 MAR
-70 QIPWDRYEVALLLDA
+70 QLPWNRYEVALLLDA
-85 YLRIQEEPQKEKDI
+85 YLQIQEEPQKEKEI

-107 RKRAIHLGYTIDAGF
+107 RERALHLGYTIDTTF
-122 RNENGMSLQYQ
+122 RNENGMSIQYQ
-133 RMKILMTNSAY
+133 RMKFLMTDGAV
-144 GFDGPIS
+144 GFEGPTS

-163 DRDWYQMI
+163 DRNWYQMI

-181 EAQEKKKKAPII
+181 EVEEKKKKAPII
-193 VVNGVRVDEGAPE
+193 VVDGVRVDAGASD
-206 KNSEPAKKPP
+206 KNAEPVKKPP
-216 PVSVIKH
+216 PVPVIKH
-223 EPVIRE
+223 EPVIRK
-229 VPTSTNSSELS
+229 VHTSTNSSELS

-262 IKALQHFLADYKE
+262 IKALQHFLADHKE

-283 WQDANDKLHAYLKE
+283 WQDANDKLQAYLKE

-305 ASTEESPF
+305 ALIEKSPF
-313 EKKSTETDDVSAEHF
+313 EQKKAEPDESTTRSM
-328 DQRMAELREETFR
+328 RLLSEEDFSR
-341 QIPLYAQ
+341 IPPYAQ
-348 RWNIYCLNIPWKLNG
+348 KWNIYCLDLPFELNG
-363 KLYAANIHTVKELY
+363 RLYTVSVHTVKELY
-377 GYFVTHSLDGTF
+377 DYFAVHTINDVFSQDDWALLHL
-389 TLEEWSTVRKELLAF
+389 KLLAYRKRF
-404 TQKFNKKTLPKTK
+404 VKEQRPVVKAQPKT
-417 PALVEK
+417 E
-423 PLSTDAVKTPYL
+423 
-435 ITTEFADIPADTLKA
+435 
-450 SINEL
+450 
-455 DIKETLAERMRLYHV
+455 
-470 NTVEDLYR
+470 
-478 FLASPKYNTVLLY
+478 
-491 HEWKSVKNKLNDF
+491 
-504 LDTHKEKKVPPSAKK
+504 EKKVEP
-519 LLDAISET
+519 L
-527 SSIDQGR
+527 
-534 SVTLAS
+534 
-540 QVTAETAA
+540 VTAEPSQA
-548 GYGDHDEELS
+548 YGRNAEEDKPTQL
-558 QMTCDLAEKRDYKR
+558 TCDLAEKRDYKG
-572 YQPLSFCYFGDETQV
+572 YQPLAFCYFGDETQV
-587 NGWRDMYVKC
+587 SGWRDMYVKC

-611 LASASRK
+611 LAAASRK
-618 QPGPNYVGNSFET
+618 QPGPSYVGNLFEAN
-631 RYMHD
+631 YMHD
-636 GVSIGGIWYVETKI
+636 GVSIGDTWHVETKI
-650 KPKQMMGILRAI
+650 TPKQMMGILRAI

-684 EQGKAAPA
+684 EPGKAAPT

-711 PDIKAEEPAA
+711 PDIKAAEPAS

-791 EQGILKGI
+791 EQGILEGI

-840 ELIPLF
+840 ELMPLF
-846 SSDYVCGEVISKRW
+846 SSDYVCGEVISKRS
-860 ETQDRG
+860 ETQSRG
-866 EEIRRLVTE
+866 EEIRRLVTG
-875 SPGEISLT
+875 SPVAISLT
-883 GIQEKIWYW
+883 SIQEKIWYW
-892 PPDMVKKSLDS
+892 PQNMVKKFLDGVP
-903 ASGIIKAKDMY
+903 GIIKAKDLY
-914 FYVPNIS
+914 FYGPNVT
-921 LSDPEKQRL
+921 LSDTEKQRL
-930 RDALLEDMTQRQ
+930 RDALLEDIAQKQ
-942 FILNDRLREILEES
+942 FITNVRLREILEES
-956 CPGVAIDMSS
+956 CPGVAMDMSS
-966 LDDALLRKA
+966 LDDALLRKV
-975 LATLFP
+975 LAMLYP
-981 TDFIERA
+981 ADFIERA

-1019 KSFAKQRGILG
+1019 KWFAKQRGILG

-1046 EWIRRDHVYFQG
+1046 EWIRRDHVHFQG

-1089 DIAIPWNSYV
+1089 DIGIPWNSYV

-1144 VLIELLSRSPDW
+1144 VLIELLSHSPDW

-1192 QLVTANSRP
+1192 QLVTANS

>member
-1 MKKFTQWK
+1 
-9 RRSSRFFGM
+9 
-18 RPKTEL
+18 
-24 TTYEGRGGNKVISSA
+24 
-39 LESPFS
+39 
-45 DAKASGNGLLTCKEE
+45 
-60 KHEEESVMAC
+60 MAR
-70 QIPWDRYEVALLLDA
+70 QLPWDRYEVALLLDA

-107 RKRAIHLGYTIDAGF
+107 RKRAIHLGYTIDAVF

-133 RMKILMTNSAY
+133 RMKFLMTNSAY
-144 GFDGPIS
+144 GFDGPVS

-171 LNKARKDAGL
+171 LNKARKEAGL
-181 EAQEKKKKAPII
+181 EVYKKEKKAPII
-193 VVNGVRVDEGAPE
+193 VVNGVRVDGGAPE

-229 VPTSTNSSELS
+229 VPTSTNSSEIS
-240 IVDRLHLAPALQ
+240 IVDRLHLAPVLQ
-252 RKLEEEGIHT
+252 RKLEKEGIHT
-262 IKALQHFLADYKE
+262 IKALQHFLADHKE

-283 WQDANDKLHAYLKE
+283 WQDANDKLQAYLKE

-305 ASTEESPF
+305 ALIEKSPF
-313 EKKSTETDDVSAEHF
+313 EQKKAEPDESTTRSM
-328 DQRMAELREETFR
+328 RLLSEEDFSR
-341 QIPLYAQ
+341 IPPYAQ
-348 RWNIYCLNIPWKLNG
+348 KWNIYCLDLPFELNG
-363 KLYAANIHTVKELY
+363 RLYTVSVHTVKELY
-377 GYFVTHSLDGTF
+377 DYFAVHTINDVFSQDDWALLHL
-389 TLEEWSTVRKELLAF
+389 KLLAYRKRF
-404 TQKFNKKTLPKTK
+404 VKEQSPVVKAQPKT
-417 PALVEK
+417 E
-423 PLSTDAVKTPYL
+423 
-435 ITTEFADIPADTLKA
+435 
-450 SINEL
+450 
-455 DIKETLAERMRLYHV
+455 
-470 NTVEDLYR
+470 
-478 FLASPKYNTVLLY
+478 
-491 HEWKSVKNKLNDF
+491 
-504 LDTHKEKKVPPSAKK
+504 EKKVEP
-519 LLDAISET
+519 L
-527 SSIDQGR
+527 
-534 SVTLAS
+534 
-540 QVTAETAA
+540 VTAEPSQA
-548 GYGDHDEELS
+548 YGRNAEEDKPTQL
-558 QMTCDLAEKRDYKR
+558 TCDLAEKRDYKG

-597 CKTLYEDYPKIFKR
+597 CKTLYEDYPTIFQR

-671 NLTFTFLVPKDAI
+671 NLTFTFLVSKDAI
-684 EQGKAAPA
+684 EPGKAAPA

-711 PDIKAEEPAA
+711 PDIKAAEPAA

-741 QNLAMKQYKARYEE
+741 QNLAMKQYKVRYEE

-791 EQGILKGI
+791 EQGILEGI

-846 SSDYVCGEVISKRW
+846 SSDYVCGEVISKRS

-875 SPGEISLT
+875 SPGEISLK

-892 PPDMVKKSLDS
+892 PQNMVKKFLDGVP
-903 ASGIIKAKDMY
+903 GIIKAKDLY
-914 FYVPNIS
+914 FYGPNVT
-921 LSDPEKQRL
+921 LSDTEKQRL

-942 FILNDRLREILEES
+942 FIPNDRLREILEES

-966 LDDALLRKA
+966 LDNALLRKA
-975 LATLFP
+975 LAMLYP
-981 TDFIERA
+981 ADFIERA

-1005 EYCHAHTKLSTSDI
+1005 EYCHAHTKFSTSDI
-1019 KSFAKQRGILG
+1019 KWFAKQRGILG

-1089 DIAIPWNSYV
+1089 DIGIPWNSYV

-1125 SGVYGAVIKKG
+1125 SGVYGAVVKKG

-1144 VLIELLSRSPDW
+1144 VLIELLSRSSDW

>member
-1 MKKFTQWK
+1 
-9 RRSSRFFGM
+9 
-18 RPKTEL
+18 
-24 TTYEGRGGNKVISSA
+24 
-39 LESPFS
+39 
-45 DAKASGNGLLTCKEE
+45 
-60 KHEEESVMAC
+60 MAR
-70 QIPWDRYEVALLLDA
+70 QLPWNRYEVALLLDA
-85 YLRIQEEPQKEKDI
+85 YLQIQEEPQKEKEI

-107 RKRAIHLGYTIDAGF
+107 RERALHLGYTIDATF
-122 RNENGMSLQYQ
+122 RNENGMSIQYQ
-133 RMKILMTNSAY
+133 RMKFLMTDGAV
-144 GFDGPIS
+144 GFEGPTS

-163 DRDWYQMI
+163 DRNWYQMI

-181 EAQEKKKKAPII
+181 EVEEKKKKAPII
-193 VVNGVRVDEGAPE
+193 VVDGVRVDAGASD
-206 KNSEPAKKPP
+206 KNAEPVKKPP
-216 PVSVIKH
+216 PVPVIKH
-223 EPVIRE
+223 EPVIRK
-229 VPTSTNSSELS
+229 VSATTNSSELS

-262 IKALQHFLADYKE
+262 IKALQYFLADYKE
-275 NYMIDFKD
+275 NYTIDFKD
-283 WQDANDKLHAYLKE
+283 WQDANDKLQAYLKE

-305 ASTEESPF
+305 ALIEKSPF
-313 EKKSTETDDVSAEHF
+313 EQKKAEPDESTTRSM
-328 DQRMAELREETFR
+328 RLLSEEDFSR
-341 QIPLYAQ
+341 IPPYAQ
-348 RWNIYCLNIPWKLNG
+348 KWNIYCLDLPFELNG
-363 KLYAANIHTVKELY
+363 RLYTVSVHTVKELY
-377 GYFVTHSLDGTF
+377 DYFAVHTINDVFSQDDWALLHL
-389 TLEEWSTVRKELLAF
+389 KLLAYRKRF
-404 TQKFNKKTLPKTK
+404 VKEQSPVVKAQPKT
-417 PALVEK
+417 E
-423 PLSTDAVKTPYL
+423 
-435 ITTEFADIPADTLKA
+435 
-450 SINEL
+450 
-455 DIKETLAERMRLYHV
+455 
-470 NTVEDLYR
+470 
-478 FLASPKYNTVLLY
+478 
-491 HEWKSVKNKLNDF
+491 
-504 LDTHKEKKVPPSAKK
+504 EKKVEP
-519 LLDAISET
+519 L
-527 SSIDQGR
+527 
-534 SVTLAS
+534 
-540 QVTAETAA
+540 VTAEPSQA
-548 GYGDHDEELS
+548 YGRNAEEDKPTQL
-558 QMTCDLAEKRDYKR
+558 TCDLAEKRDYKG
-572 YQPLSFCYFGDETQV
+572 YQPLAFCYFGDETQV
-587 NGWRDMYVKC
+587 SGWRDMYVKC

-611 LASASRK
+611 LAAASRK
-618 QPGPNYVGNSFET
+618 QPGPSYVGNLFEAN
-631 RYMHD
+631 YMHD
-636 GVSIGGIWYVETKI
+636 GVSIGDTWHVETKI
-650 KPKQMMGILRAI
+650 TPKQMMGILRAI

-684 EQGKAAPA
+684 EPGKAAPT

-711 PDIKAEEPAA
+711 PDIKAAEPAS

-791 EQGILKGI
+791 EQGILEGI

-840 ELIPLF
+840 ELMPLF
-846 SSDYVCGEVISKRW
+846 SSDYVCGEVISKRS
-860 ETQDRG
+860 ETQSRG
-866 EEIRRLVTE
+866 EEIRQLVTG
-875 SPGEISLT
+875 SPVAISLT
-883 GIQEKIWYW
+883 SIQEKIWYW
-892 PPDMVKKSLDS
+892 PQNMVKKFLDGVP
-903 ASGIIKAKDMY
+903 GIIKAKDLY
-914 FYVPNIS
+914 FYGPNVT
-921 LSDPEKQRL
+921 LSDTEKQRL
-930 RDALLEDMTQRQ
+930 RDALLEDIAQKQ
-942 FILNDRLREILEES
+942 FITNVRLREILEES
-956 CPGVAIDMSS
+956 CPGVAMDMSS
-966 LDDALLRKA
+966 LDDALLRKV
-975 LATLFP
+975 LAMLYP
-981 TDFIERA
+981 ADFLERA

-1046 EWIRRDHVYFQG
+1046 EWIRRDHVHFQG

-1071 GEKTCMPLEEFTL
+1071 GEKTCMPLEDFTL

-1089 DIAIPWNSYV
+1089 DIGIPWNSYV

-1105 KNDAILCPFSL
+1105 KNDAMLCPFSL

-1144 VLIELLSRSPDW
+1144 VLIELLSHSPDW

-1192 QLVTANSRP
+1192 QLVMANSRP

>member
-9 RRSSRFFGM
+9 RRSSRFFVM

-24 TTYEGRGGNKVISSA
+24 TTCKDRGGNKVISSA

-60 KHEEESVMAC
+60 KHEEESIMAR
-70 QIPWDRYEVALLLDA
+70 QLPWDRYEVALLLDA

-107 RKRAIHLGYTIDAGF
+107 RKRAIHLGYTIDAVF

-133 RMKILMTNSAY
+133 RMKFLMTNSAY
-144 GFDGPIS
+144 GFDGPVS

-171 LNKARKDAGL
+171 LNKARKEAGL
-181 EAQEKKKKAPII
+181 EVYKKEKKAPII
-193 VVNGVRVDEGAPE
+193 VVNGVRVDGGAPE

-229 VPTSTNSSELS
+229 VPTSTNSSEIS
-240 IVDRLHLAPALQ
+240 IVDRLHLAPVLQ
-252 RKLEEEGIHT
+252 RKLEKEGIHT
-262 IKALQHFLADYKE
+262 IKALQHFLADHKE

-283 WQDANDKLHAYLKE
+283 WQDANDKLQAYLKE

-305 ASTEESPF
+305 ALIEKSPF
-313 EKKSTETDDVSAEHF
+313 EQKKAEPDESTTRSM
-328 DQRMAELREETFR
+328 RLLSEEDFSR
-341 QIPLYAQ
+341 IPPYAQ
-348 RWNIYCLNIPWKLNG
+348 KWNIYCLDLPFELNG
-363 KLYAANIHTVKELY
+363 RLYTVSVHTVKELY
-377 GYFVTHSLDGTF
+377 DYFAVHTINDVFSQDDWALLHL
-389 TLEEWSTVRKELLAF
+389 KLLAYRKRF
-404 TQKFNKKTLPKTK
+404 VKEQSPVVKAQPKT
-417 PALVEK
+417 E
-423 PLSTDAVKTPYL
+423 
-435 ITTEFADIPADTLKA
+435 
-450 SINEL
+450 
-455 DIKETLAERMRLYHV
+455 
-470 NTVEDLYR
+470 
-478 FLASPKYNTVLLY
+478 
-491 HEWKSVKNKLNDF
+491 
-504 LDTHKEKKVPPSAKK
+504 EKKVEP
-519 LLDAISET
+519 L
-527 SSIDQGR
+527 
-534 SVTLAS
+534 
-540 QVTAETAA
+540 VTAEPSQA
-548 GYGDHDEELS
+548 YGRNAEEDKPTQL
-558 QMTCDLAEKRDYKR
+558 TCDLAEKRDYKG

-597 CKTLYEDYPKIFKR
+597 CKTLYEDYPTIFQR

-671 NLTFTFLVPKDAI
+671 NLTFTFLVSKDAI
-684 EQGKAAPA
+684 EPGKAAPA

-711 PDIKAEEPAA
+711 PDIKAAEPAA

-741 QNLAMKQYKARYEE
+741 QNLAMKQYKVRYEE

-791 EQGILKGI
+791 EQGILEGI

-846 SSDYVCGEVISKRW
+846 SSDYVCGEVISKRS

-875 SPGEISLT
+875 SPGEISLK

-892 PPDMVKKSLDS
+892 PQNMVKKFLDGVP
-903 ASGIIKAKDMY
+903 GIIKAKDLY
-914 FYVPNIS
+914 FYGPNVT
-921 LSDPEKQRL
+921 LSDTEKQRL

-942 FILNDRLREILEES
+942 FIPNDRLREILEES

-966 LDDALLRKA
+966 LDNALLRKA
-975 LATLFP
+975 LAMLYP
-981 TDFIERA
+981 ADFIERA

-1019 KSFAKQRGILG
+1019 KWFAKQRGILG

-1089 DIAIPWNSYV
+1089 DIGIPWNSYV

-1125 SGVYGAVIKKG
+1125 SGVYGAVVKKG

-1144 VLIELLSRSPDW
+1144 VLIELLSRSSDW

>member
-1 MKKFTQWK
+1 
-9 RRSSRFFGM
+9 
-18 RPKTEL
+18 
-24 TTYEGRGGNKVISSA
+24 
-39 LESPFS
+39 
-45 DAKASGNGLLTCKEE
+45 
-60 KHEEESVMAC
+60 MAR

-99 LADLSKNL
+99 LVDLSKNL
-107 RKRAIHLGYTIDAGF
+107 RKRAIHLGYTIDAVF

-133 RMKILMTNSAY
+133 RMKFLMTNSAH

-181 EAQEKKKKAPII
+181 EVEEKKKKAPII
-193 VVNGVRVDEGAPE
+193 VVDGVRVDAGAPE

-223 EPVIRE
+223 ELVIRE
-229 VPTSTNSSELS
+229 VPTSTNSSEIS

-252 RKLEEEGIHT
+252 RKLEKEGIHT

-305 ASTEESPF
+305 ALIEKSPF
-313 EKKSTETDDVSAEHF
+313 EQKKAEPDESTTRSM
-328 DQRMAELREETFR
+328 RLLSEEDFSR
-341 QIPLYAQ
+341 IPPYAQ
-348 RWNIYCLNIPWKLNG
+348 KWNIYCLDLPFELNG
-363 KLYAANIHTVKELY
+363 RLYTVNVHTVKELY
-377 GYFVTHSLDGTF
+377 DYFAVHTINDVFSQDDWALLHL
-389 TLEEWSTVRKELLAF
+389 KLLAYRKRF
-404 TQKFNKKTLPKTK
+404 VKEQSPVVKAQPKT
-417 PALVEK
+417 E
-423 PLSTDAVKTPYL
+423 
-435 ITTEFADIPADTLKA
+435 
-450 SINEL
+450 
-455 DIKETLAERMRLYHV
+455 
-470 NTVEDLYR
+470 
-478 FLASPKYNTVLLY
+478 
-491 HEWKSVKNKLNDF
+491 
-504 LDTHKEKKVPPSAKK
+504 EKKVEP
-519 LLDAISET
+519 L
-527 SSIDQGR
+527 
-534 SVTLAS
+534 
-540 QVTAETAA
+540 VTAEPSQA
-548 GYGDHDEELS
+548 YGRNAEEDKPTQL
-558 QMTCDLAEKRDYKR
+558 TCDLAEKRDYKG
-572 YQPLSFCYFGDETQV
+572 YQPLAFCYFGDETQV
-587 NGWRDMYVKC
+587 SGWRDMYVKC

-618 QPGPNYVGNSFET
+618 QPGPSYVGNSFEAN
-631 RYMHD
+631 YMHD
-636 GVSIGGIWYVETKI
+636 GVSIGDTWHVETKI

-684 EQGKAAPA
+684 EPGKAAPT
-692 APVMREPDDARTA
+692 APAMREPDDARTA
-705 EMPKDM
+705 ETPKDT
-711 PDIKAEEPAA
+711 PDINVEEPAA

-755 MFGEALLVQNAML
+755 MFGEALLVQNDML
-768 MEKLRDIGEV
+768 MEKLRAIGEV

-791 EQGILKGI
+791 EQGILEGI

-846 SSDYVCGEVISKRW
+846 SSDYVCGEVISKRS
-860 ETQDRG
+860 ETQSRG
-866 EEIRRLVTE
+866 EEIRQLVTG
-875 SPGEISLT
+875 SPVAISLT
-883 GIQEKIWYW
+883 SIQEKIWYW
-892 PPDMVKKSLDS
+892 PQNMVKKFLDGVP
-903 ASGIIKAKDMY
+903 GIIKAKDLY
-914 FYVPNIS
+914 FYGPNVT
-921 LSDPEKQRL
+921 LSDTEKQRL
-930 RDALLEDMTQRQ
+930 RDALLEDMTQKQ
-942 FILNDRLREILEES
+942 FITNVRLREILEES
-956 CPGVAIDMSS
+956 CPGVAMDMSS
-966 LDDALLRKA
+966 LDDALLRKV
-975 LATLFP
+975 LAMLYP
-981 TDFIERA
+981 ADFIERA

-1019 KSFAKQRGILG
+1019 KWFAKQRGILG

-1046 EWIRRDHVYFQG
+1046 EWIRRDHVHFQG

-1071 GEKTCMPLEEFTL
+1071 GGKTCMPLEEFTL

-1089 DIAIPWNSYV
+1089 DIGIPWNSYV

-1192 QLVTANSRP
+1192 QLVTANSRL

>member
-1 MKKFTQWK
+1 MTRQ
-9 RRSSRFFGM
+9 
-18 RPKTEL
+18 L
-24 TTYEGRGGNKVISSA
+24 
-39 LESPFS
+39 
-45 DAKASGNGLLTCKEE
+45 
-60 KHEEESVMAC
+60 
-70 QIPWDRYEVALLLDA
+70 PWDRYEVALLLDA

-107 RKRAIHLGYTIDAGF
+107 RKRAIHLGYTIDAVF

-133 RMKILMTNSAY
+133 RMKFLMTNSAY

-156 VVDIYKK
+156 VVEIYKK
-163 DRDWYQMI
+163 DRNWYQMI
-171 LNKARKDAGL
+171 LNKARKEAGL
-181 EAQEKKKKAPII
+181 EVQEKKKKAPII
-193 VVNGVRVDEGAPE
+193 VVDGVRVDAGASD
-206 KNSEPAKKPP
+206 KNAEPVKKPP
-216 PVSVIKH
+216 PVPVIKH
-223 EPVIRE
+223 ELVIHE
-229 VPTSTNSSELS
+229 VPISTNSSERS

-275 NYMIDFKD
+275 NYTIDFND
-283 WQDANDKLHAYLKE
+283 WQDANDKLQAYLQ
-297 ASSCSSAS
+297 
-305 ASTEESPF
+305 EESLPSATSRM
-313 EKKSTETDDVSAEHF
+313 ETQNVPSENEAEVEHETDERLPRSM
-328 DQRMAELREETFR
+328 RLLSEEDFSR
-341 QIPLYAQ
+341 IPPYAQ
-348 RWNIYCLNIPWKLNG
+348 KWNIYCLDLPFELNG
-363 KLYAANIHTVKELY
+363 RLYTVSVHTVKELY
-377 GYFVTHSLDGTF
+377 DYFAVHTINDVFSQDDWALLHL
-389 TLEEWSTVRKELLAF
+389 KLLAYRKRF
-404 TQKFNKKTLPKTK
+404 VKEQRPVVKAQPKT
-417 PALVEK
+417 E
-423 PLSTDAVKTPYL
+423 
-435 ITTEFADIPADTLKA
+435 
-450 SINEL
+450 
-455 DIKETLAERMRLYHV
+455 
-470 NTVEDLYR
+470 
-478 FLASPKYNTVLLY
+478 
-491 HEWKSVKNKLNDF
+491 
-504 LDTHKEKKVPPSAKK
+504 EKKVEP
-519 LLDAISET
+519 L
-527 SSIDQGR
+527 
-534 SVTLAS
+534 
-540 QVTAETAA
+540 VTAEPSQA
-548 GYGDHDEELS
+548 YGRMAEEDQSTQL
-558 QMTCDLAEKRDYKR
+558 TCDLAEKRDYKR

-650 KPKQMMGILRAI
+650 TPKQMMGILRAI

-684 EQGKAAPA
+684 ESGKAAPA

-711 PDIKAEEPAA
+711 PDINAEEPAS

-791 EQGILKGI
+791 ERGILEDI

-942 FILNDRLREILEES
+942 FIPNDRLREILEES

-966 LDDALLRKA
+966 LDNALLRKA

-1005 EYCHAHTKLSTSDI
+1005 EYCHAHTKLSASDI

-1046 EWIRRDHVYFQG
+1046 EWIRRDHVRFQG

-1071 GEKTCMPLEEFTL
+1071 GEKICMPLEEFTL

-1089 DIAIPWNSYV
+1089 DIGIPWNSYV

-1144 VLIELLSRSPDW
+1144 VLIELLSRSSDW

-1192 QLVTANSRP
+1192 QLVTANS

>member
-1 MKKFTQWK
+1 
-9 RRSSRFFGM
+9 
-18 RPKTEL
+18 
-24 TTYEGRGGNKVISSA
+24 
-39 LESPFS
+39 
-45 DAKASGNGLLTCKEE
+45 
-60 KHEEESVMAC
+60 MAR
-70 QIPWDRYEVALLLDA
+70 QLPWDRYEVALLLDA
-85 YLRIQEEPQKEKDI
+85 YLRIQKEPQKEKDI

-107 RKRAIHLGYTIDAGF
+107 RKRAIHLGYTIDAVF

-133 RMKILMTNSAY
+133 RMKFLMTNSAY
-144 GFDGPIS
+144 GFDGPVS

-171 LNKARKDAGL
+171 LNKARKEAGL
-181 EAQEKKKKAPII
+181 EVYKKEKKAPII
-193 VVNGVRVDEGAPE
+193 VVNGVRVDGGAPE

-229 VPTSTNSSELS
+229 VPTSTNSSEIS
-240 IVDRLHLAPALQ
+240 IVDRLHLAPVLQ
-252 RKLEEEGIHT
+252 RKLEKEGIHT
-262 IKALQHFLADYKE
+262 IKALQHFLADHKE

-283 WQDANDKLHAYLKE
+283 WQDANDKLQAYLKE

-305 ASTEESPF
+305 ALIEKSPF
-313 EKKSTETDDVSAEHF
+313 EQKKAEPDESTTRSM
-328 DQRMAELREETFR
+328 RLLSEEDFSR
-341 QIPLYAQ
+341 IPPYAQ
-348 RWNIYCLNIPWKLNG
+348 KWNIYCLDLPFELNG
-363 KLYAANIHTVKELY
+363 RLYTVSVHTVKELY
-377 GYFVTHSLDGTF
+377 DYFAVHTINDVFSQDDWALLHL
-389 TLEEWSTVRKELLAF
+389 KLLAYRKRF
-404 TQKFNKKTLPKTK
+404 VKEQRPVVKAQPKT
-417 PALVEK
+417 E
-423 PLSTDAVKTPYL
+423 
-435 ITTEFADIPADTLKA
+435 
-450 SINEL
+450 
-455 DIKETLAERMRLYHV
+455 
-470 NTVEDLYR
+470 
-478 FLASPKYNTVLLY
+478 
-491 HEWKSVKNKLNDF
+491 
-504 LDTHKEKKVPPSAKK
+504 EKKVEP
-519 LLDAISET
+519 L
-527 SSIDQGR
+527 
-534 SVTLAS
+534 
-540 QVTAETAA
+540 VTAEPSQA
-548 GYGDHDEELS
+548 YGRNAEEDKPTQL
-558 QMTCDLAEKRDYKR
+558 TCDLAEKRDYKG

-587 NGWRDMYVKC
+587 SGWRDMYVKC

-611 LASASRK
+611 LAAASRK
-618 QPGPNYVGNSFET
+618 QPGPSYVGNSFEAN
-631 RYMHD
+631 YMHD
-636 GVSIGGIWYVETKI
+636 GVSIGDTWHVETKI
-650 KPKQMMGILRAI
+650 TPKQMMGILRAI

-671 NLTFTFLVPKDAI
+671 NLTFTFLVSKDAI
-684 EQGKAAPA
+684 EPGKAAPT

-711 PDIKAEEPAA
+711 PDIKAAEPAA

-731 REKFPDGLRQ
+731 REKFHDGLRQ

-768 MEKLRDIGEV
+768 MEKLRYIGEV

-791 EQGILKGI
+791 EQGILEGI

-840 ELIPLF
+840 ELMPLF

-860 ETQDRG
+860 ETQSRG

-875 SPGEISLT
+875 SPGEISLPS
-883 GIQEKIWYW
+883 IQEKIWYW

-942 FILNDRLREILEES
+942 FIPNDRLREILEES

-966 LDDALLRKA
+966 LDNALLRKA

-1019 KSFAKQRGILG
+1019 KWFAKQCGILG

-1046 EWIRRDHVYFQG
+1046 EWIRRDHVHFQG

-1071 GEKTCMPLEEFTL
+1071 GDKTCMPLEEFTL

-1089 DIAIPWNSYV
+1089 DIGIPWNSYV

>member
-1 MKKFTQWK
+1 
-9 RRSSRFFGM
+9 
-18 RPKTEL
+18 
-24 TTYEGRGGNKVISSA
+24 
-39 LESPFS
+39 
-45 DAKASGNGLLTCKEE
+45 
-60 KHEEESVMAC
+60 MAR

-85 YLRIQEEPQKEKDI
+85 YLRIQEDPQKEKEI
-99 LADLSKNL
+99 LVDLSKNL
-107 RKRAIHLGYTIDAGF
+107 RKRAIHLGYTIDAVF
-122 RNENGMSLQYQ
+122 RNENGMSLPYQ
-133 RMKILMTNSAY
+133 RMKFLMTNSAH

-156 VVDIYKK
+156 VVGIYKK

-171 LNKARKDAGL
+171 LNKARKEAGL
-181 EAQEKKKKAPII
+181 EVQKKEKKAPII

-216 PVSVIKH
+216 PVSVLKH

-252 RKLEEEGIHT
+252 RKLEKEGIHT
-262 IKALQHFLADYKE
+262 IKALQHFLADHKE

-283 WQDANDKLHAYLKE
+283 WQDANDKLQAYLKE
-297 ASSCSSAS
+297 ASSCSPAS

-313 EKKSTETDDVSAEHF
+313 EKKKAEPDESTTRSM
-328 DQRMAELREETFR
+328 RLLSEEDFSR
-341 QIPLYAQ
+341 IPPYAQ
-348 RWNIYCLNIPWKLNG
+348 KWNIYCLDLPFELNG
-363 KLYAANIHTVKELY
+363 RLYTVNVHTVKELY
-377 GYFVTHSLDGTF
+377 DYFAVHTINDVFSQDDWALLHL
-389 TLEEWSTVRKELLAF
+389 KLLAYRKRF
-404 TQKFNKKTLPKTK
+404 VKEQRPVVKAQPKT
-417 PALVEK
+417 E
-423 PLSTDAVKTPYL
+423 
-435 ITTEFADIPADTLKA
+435 
-450 SINEL
+450 
-455 DIKETLAERMRLYHV
+455 
-470 NTVEDLYR
+470 
-478 FLASPKYNTVLLY
+478 
-491 HEWKSVKNKLNDF
+491 
-504 LDTHKEKKVPPSAKK
+504 EKKVEP
-519 LLDAISET
+519 L
-527 SSIDQGR
+527 
-534 SVTLAS
+534 
-540 QVTAETAA
+540 VTAEPSQA
-548 GYGDHDEELS
+548 YGRNAEEDKPTQL
-558 QMTCDLAEKRDYKR
+558 TCDLAEKRDYKG
-572 YQPLSFCYFGDETQV
+572 YQPLAFCYFGDETQV

-597 CKTLYEDYPKIFKR
+597 CKTLYEDYPTIFQR
-611 LASASRK
+611 LASACRK

-684 EQGKAAPA
+684 EPGKAAPA
-692 APVMREPDDARTA
+692 APAMREPDDARTA

-711 PDIKAEEPAA
+711 PDIKAAEPAS

-755 MFGEALLVQNAML
+755 MFGKALLVQNAML

-791 EQGILKGI
+791 EQGILEGI

-840 ELIPLF
+840 ELMPLF
-846 SSDYVCGEVISKRW
+846 SSNYVCGEVISKRS

-866 EEIRRLVTE
+866 EEIRRLVIE
-875 SPGEISLT
+875 SPVAISLT
-883 GIQEKIWYW
+883 SIQEKIWYW
-892 PPDMVKKSLDS
+892 PQNMVKKFLDGVP
-903 ASGIIKAKDMY
+903 GIIKAKDLY
-914 FYVPNIS
+914 FYGPNVT
-921 LSDPEKQRL
+921 LSDTEKQRL
-930 RDALLEDMTQRQ
+930 RDALLEDIAQKQ
-942 FILNDRLREILEES
+942 FITNDRLREILEES

-966 LDDALLRKA
+966 LDNALLRKA
-975 LATLFP
+975 LAMLYP
-981 TDFIERA
+981 ADFIERA

-1019 KSFAKQRGILG
+1019 KWFAKQRGILG

-1046 EWIRRDHVYFQG
+1046 EWIRRDHVHFQG

-1071 GEKTCMPLEEFTL
+1071 GGKTCMPLEEFTL

-1089 DIAIPWNSYV
+1089 DIGIPWNSYV

-1125 SGVYGAVIKKG
+1125 SGVYGAVVKKG

-1144 VLIELLSRSPDW
+1144 VLIELLSHSPDW

>member
-1 MKKFTQWK
+1 
-9 RRSSRFFGM
+9 
-18 RPKTEL
+18 
-24 TTYEGRGGNKVISSA
+24 
-39 LESPFS
+39 
-45 DAKASGNGLLTCKEE
+45 
-60 KHEEESVMAC
+60 MAR

-107 RKRAIHLGYTIDAGF
+107 RKRAIHLGYTIDETF
-122 RNENGMSLQYQ
+122 RNENGMSIQYQ
-133 RMKILMTNSAY
+133 RMKFLMTNSAH
-144 GFDGPIS
+144 GFDGPTS

-181 EAQEKKKKAPII
+181 EVYKKEKKAPII
-193 VVNGVRVDEGAPE
+193 VVNGVRMDGEAPE

-223 EPVIRE
+223 ELVIRE

-262 IKALQHFLADYKE
+262 IKALQHFLADHKE

-283 WQDANDKLHAYLKE
+283 WQDANDKLQAYLKE
-297 ASSCSSAS
+297 ASSFSSAS
-305 ASTEESPF
+305 ALIEKSPF
-313 EKKSTETDDVSAEHF
+313 EKKRAETDDASADNS
-328 DQRMAELREETFR
+328 DQRIPELREETFQ
-341 QIPLYAQ
+341 QIPLYAES
-348 RWNIYCLNIPWKLNG
+348 WSVYGLDLPWELYG
-363 KLYAANIHTVKELY
+363 RLYAANIHTVKELY
-377 GYFVTHSLDGTF
+377 GYLITHSADGTF
-389 TLEEWSTVRKELLAF
+389 TLEECTAVRKELLAF
-404 TQKFNKKTLPKTK
+404 TQKFHKKTLPKTK
-417 PALVEK
+417 LALAEK
-423 PLSTDAVKTPYL
+423 SLPTDAVKTPYL
-435 ITTEFADIPADTLKA
+435 ITTAFADIPADTRKA
-450 SINEL
+450 SISEL
-455 DIKETLAERMRLYHV
+455 HVEETAAEKMRLHHV
-470 NTVEDLYR
+470 NTVEDLYK
-478 FLASPKYNTVLLY
+478 FLASSKYNTVLLY
-491 HEWKSVKNKLNDF
+491 HEWKSVKNKLNSF

-519 LLDAISET
+519 RLDAILQV
-527 SSIDQGR
+527 SSIDEGR
-534 SVTLAS
+534 SVKLAS

-558 QMTCDLAEKRDYKR
+558 QMTCDLSEKREYAAFI
-572 YQPLSFCYFGDETQV
+572 PVSFCYFGKETRV
-587 NGWRDMYVKC
+587 YGWRDMYVKC
-597 CKTLYEDYPKIFKR
+597 CKTLYEDYPTIFQR

-631 RYMHD
+631 RYMHN

-684 EQGKAAPA
+684 EPGKAAPT

-711 PDIKAEEPAA
+711 PDIKAAEPAS

-791 EQGILKGI
+791 EQGILEGI

-866 EEIRRLVTE
+866 EEIRQLVTG
-875 SPGEISLT
+875 SPVAISLT
-883 GIQEKIWYW
+883 SIQEKIWYW
-892 PPDMVKKSLDS
+892 PQNMVKKFLDGVP
-903 ASGIIKAKDMY
+903 GIIKAKDLY
-914 FYVPNIS
+914 FYGPNVT
-921 LSDPEKQRL
+921 LSDTEKQRL
-930 RDALLEDMTQRQ
+930 RDALLEDMTQKQ
-942 FILNDRLREILEES
+942 FITNVRLRDILEES
-956 CPGVAIDMSS
+956 CPGVAMDMSS
-966 LDDALLRKA
+966 LDDALLRKV
-975 LATLFP
+975 LAMLYP
-981 TDFIERA
+981 ADFIEKA

-1005 EYCHAHTKLSTSDI
+1005 EYCHAHTKLSASDI

-1046 EWIRRDHVYFQG
+1046 EWIRRDHVHFQG

-1071 GEKTCMPLEEFTL
+1071 GEKICMPLEEFTL
-1084 FLSFP
+1084 FLAFP
-1089 DIAIPWNSYV
+1089 DIGIPWNSYV

-1144 VLIELLSRSPDW
+1144 VLIELLSRSSDW

-1192 QLVTANSRP
+1192 QLVTANS

>member
-1 MKKFTQWK
+1 M
-9 RRSSRFFGM
+9 
-18 RPKTEL
+18 
-24 TTYEGRGGNKVISSA
+24 
-39 LESPFS
+39 
-45 DAKASGNGLLTCKEE
+45 TCKEE
-60 KHEEESVMAC
+60 KHEEESVMAR
-70 QIPWDRYEVALLLDA
+70 QLPWDRYEVALLLDA
-85 YLRIQEEPQKEKDI
+85 YLRIQEEPQKEKEI

-133 RMKILMTNSAY
+133 RMKILMTNSAH

-156 VVDIYKK
+156 VVGIYKK

-171 LNKARKDAGL
+171 LNKARKEAGL

-193 VVNGVRVDEGAPE
+193 VVDGVRVDAGASD
-206 KNSEPAKKPP
+206 KNAEPVKKPP
-216 PVSVIKH
+216 PVPVIKH
-223 EPVIRE
+223 EPVIHE
-229 VPTSTNSSELS
+229 VPTSTNSSEIS
-240 IVDRLHLAPALQ
+240 IIDRLHLAPALQ
-252 RKLEEEGIHT
+252 RKLEKEGIHT
-262 IKALQHFLADYKE
+262 IKALQYFLADYKE
-275 NYMIDFKD
+275 NYTIDFKD
-283 WQDANDKLHAYLKE
+283 WQDANEKLQAYLQ
-297 ASSCSSAS
+297 
-305 ASTEESPF
+305 EESLPSAASRM
-313 EKKSTETDDVSAEHF
+313 ETQNVPSESEAEVEHETDERLPRSM
-328 DQRMAELREETFR
+328 RLLSEEDFSR
-341 QIPLYAQ
+341 IPPYAQ
-348 RWNIYCLNIPWKLNG
+348 KWNIYCLDLPFELNG
-363 KLYAANIHTVKELY
+363 RLYTVSVHTVKELY
-377 GYFVTHSLDGTF
+377 DYFAVHTINDVFSQDDWALLHL
-389 TLEEWSTVRKELLAF
+389 KLLAYRKRF
-404 TQKFNKKTLPKTK
+404 VKEQSPVVKAQPKT
-417 PALVEK
+417 E
-423 PLSTDAVKTPYL
+423 
-435 ITTEFADIPADTLKA
+435 
-450 SINEL
+450 
-455 DIKETLAERMRLYHV
+455 
-470 NTVEDLYR
+470 
-478 FLASPKYNTVLLY
+478 
-491 HEWKSVKNKLNDF
+491 
-504 LDTHKEKKVPPSAKK
+504 EKKVEP
-519 LLDAISET
+519 L
-527 SSIDQGR
+527 
-534 SVTLAS
+534 
-540 QVTAETAA
+540 VTAEPSQA
-548 GYGDHDEELS
+548 YGRNTEEDKPTQL
-558 QMTCDLAEKRDYKR
+558 TCDLAEKRDYKG
-572 YQPLSFCYFGDETQV
+572 YQPLAFCYFGDETQV
-587 NGWRDMYVKC
+587 SGWRDMYVKC

-618 QPGPNYVGNSFET
+618 QPGPSYVGNSFEAN
-631 RYMHD
+631 YMHD
-636 GVSIGGIWYVETKI
+636 GVSIGDTWHVETKI
-650 KPKQMMGILRAI
+650 TPKQMMGILRAI

-684 EQGKAAPA
+684 EPGKATPT

-711 PDIKAEEPAA
+711 PDIKAAEPAS

-778 RVDGRIYAKASGA
+778 RADGRIYAKASGA
-791 EQGILKGI
+791 EQGILEGI

-809 SASSLYWPCIY
+809 NASSLYWSCIY

-840 ELIPLF
+840 ELMPLF
-846 SSDYVCGEVISKRW
+846 SSDYVCGEVISKRS
-860 ETQDRG
+860 ETQSRG
-866 EEIRRLVTE
+866 EEIRRLVTG
-875 SPGEISLT
+875 SPVAISLT
-883 GIQEKIWYW
+883 SIQEKIWYW
-892 PPDMVKKSLDS
+892 PQNMVKKFLDGVP
-903 ASGIIKAKDMY
+903 GIIKAKDLY
-914 FYVPNIS
+914 FYGPNVT
-921 LSDPEKQRL
+921 LSDTEKQRL

-942 FILNDRLREILEES
+942 FIPNDRLREIMEES

-966 LDDALLRKA
+966 LDDALLRKV
-975 LATLFP
+975 LAMLYP
-981 TDFIERA
+981 ADFIEKA

-1019 KSFAKQRGILG
+1019 KWFAKQRGILG

-1046 EWIRRDHVYFQG
+1046 EWIRRDHVHFRG

-1071 GEKTCMPLEEFTL
+1071 GEKNCMPLEEFTL

-1089 DIAIPWNSYV
+1089 DIGIPWNSYV

-1192 QLVTANSRP
+1192 QLVTANS

>member
-1 MKKFTQWK
+1 
-9 RRSSRFFGM
+9 
-18 RPKTEL
+18 
-24 TTYEGRGGNKVISSA
+24 
-39 LESPFS
+39 
-45 DAKASGNGLLTCKEE
+45 
-60 KHEEESVMAC
+60 MAR
-70 QIPWDRYEVALLLDA
+70 QLPWDRYEVALLLDA
-85 YLRIQEEPQKEKDI
+85 YLRIQEDPQKEKEI

-107 RKRAIHLGYTIDAGF
+107 RKRAIRLGYTIDAGF

-133 RMKILMTNSAY
+133 RMKFLMTNSAY
-144 GFDGPIS
+144 GFDDPIS

-156 VVDIYKK
+156 VVEIYKK
-163 DRDWYQMI
+163 DRNWYQMI
-171 LNKARKDAGL
+171 LNKARKEAGL
-181 EAQEKKKKAPII
+181 EVQEKKKKAPII
-193 VVNGVRVDEGAPE
+193 VVDGVRVDAGASD
-206 KNSEPAKKPP
+206 KNAEPVKKPP
-216 PVSVIKH
+216 PVPVIKH
-223 EPVIRE
+223 ELVIHE
-229 VPTSTNSSELS
+229 VPTSTNSSEIS

-423 PLSTDAVKTPYL
+423 PLATDAVKTPYL

-597 CKTLYEDYPKIFKR
+597 CKTLYEDYPTIFQR

-650 KPKQMMGILRAI
+650 TPKQMMGILRAI

-684 EQGKAAPA
+684 EPGKATPA

-711 PDIKAEEPAA
+711 PDIKSAEPAS

-883 GIQEKIWYW
+883 SIQEKIWYW

-942 FILNDRLREILEES
+942 FIPNDRLREILEES

-1046 EWIRRDHVYFQG
+1046 EWIRRDHVHFQG

-1071 GEKTCMPLEEFTL
+1071 GGKICMPLEDFTL

-1089 DIAIPWNSYV
+1089 DIGIPWNSYV

-1116 VQANGGVSD
+1116 AQANGGVSD
-1125 SGVYGAVIKKG
+1125 RGVYGAVIKKG

-1192 QLVTANSRP
+1192 QLVTANS

>member
-1 MKKFTQWK
+1 
-9 RRSSRFFGM
+9 
-18 RPKTEL
+18 
-24 TTYEGRGGNKVISSA
+24 
-39 LESPFS
+39 
-45 DAKASGNGLLTCKEE
+45 
-60 KHEEESVMAC
+60 MAH

-107 RKRAIHLGYTIDAGF
+107 RKRAIHLGYTIDAVF

-133 RMKILMTNSAY
+133 RMKFLMTNSAH

-156 VVDIYKK
+156 VVGIYKK

-171 LNKARKDAGL
+171 LNKARKEAGL

-193 VVNGVRVDEGAPE
+193 VVDGVRVDAGASD
-206 KNSEPAKKPP
+206 KNAEPAKKPP

-229 VPTSTNSSELS
+229 VPTSTNSSEIS

-262 IKALQHFLADYKE
+262 IKALQHFLADHKE

-305 ASTEESPF
+305 TEKSPF
-313 EKKSTETDDVSAEHF
+313 EQKKAESDESTTRSM
-328 DQRMAELREETFR
+328 RLLSEEDFSR
-341 QIPLYAQ
+341 IPPYAQ
-348 RWNIYCLNIPWKLNG
+348 KWNIYCLDLPFELNG
-363 KLYAANIHTVKELY
+363 RLYTVSVHTVKELY
-377 GYFVTHSLDGTF
+377 DYFAVHTINDVFSQDDWALLHL
-389 TLEEWSTVRKELLAF
+389 KLLAYRKRF
-404 TQKFNKKTLPKTK
+404 VKEQRPVVKAQPKT
-417 PALVEK
+417 E
-423 PLSTDAVKTPYL
+423 
-435 ITTEFADIPADTLKA
+435 
-450 SINEL
+450 
-455 DIKETLAERMRLYHV
+455 
-470 NTVEDLYR
+470 
-478 FLASPKYNTVLLY
+478 
-491 HEWKSVKNKLNDF
+491 
-504 LDTHKEKKVPPSAKK
+504 EKKVEP
-519 LLDAISET
+519 L
-527 SSIDQGR
+527 
-534 SVTLAS
+534 
-540 QVTAETAA
+540 VTAEPSQA
-548 GYGDHDEELS
+548 YGRNAEEDKPTQL
-558 QMTCDLAEKRDYKR
+558 TCDLAEKRDYKG
-572 YQPLSFCYFGDETQV
+572 YQPLAFCYFGDETQV
-587 NGWRDMYVKC
+587 SGWRDMYVKC

-618 QPGPNYVGNSFET
+618 QPGPSYVGNSFEAN
-631 RYMHD
+631 YMHD
-636 GVSIGGIWYVETKI
+636 GVSIGDTWHVETKI
-650 KPKQMMGILRAI
+650 TPKQMMGILRAI

-684 EQGKAAPA
+684 EPGKAAPT
-692 APVMREPDDARTA
+692 APAMREPDDARTA
-705 EMPKDM
+705 EMPKDT
-711 PDIKAEEPAA
+711 PDMKAAEPAS

-778 RVDGRIYAKASGA
+778 RVDGRIYAKASSA
-791 EQGILKGI
+791 EQGILEGI

-840 ELIPLF
+840 ELMPLF
-846 SSDYVCGEVISKRW
+846 SSDYVCGEVISKRS

-875 SPGEISLT
+875 SPVAISLT
-883 GIQEKIWYW
+883 SIQEKIWYW
-892 PPDMVKKSLDS
+892 PQNMVKKFLDGVP
-903 ASGIIKAKDMY
+903 GIVKAKDLY
-914 FYVPNIS
+914 FYGPNVT
-921 LSDPEKQRL
+921 LSDTEKQRL
-930 RDALLEDMTQRQ
+930 RDALLEDIAQKQ
-942 FILNDRLREILEES
+942 FITNVRLREILEES
-956 CPGVAIDMSS
+956 CPGVAMDMSS
-966 LDDALLRKA
+966 LDDALLRKV
-975 LATLFP
+975 LAMLYP
-981 TDFIERA
+981 ADFIERA

-1019 KSFAKQRGILG
+1019 KWFAKQRGILG

-1046 EWIRRDHVYFQG
+1046 EWIRRDHVHFRG

-1071 GEKTCMPLEEFTL
+1071 GKKAYMPLEDFTL

-1089 DIAIPWNSYV
+1089 DIGIPWNVYV

-1105 KNDAILCPFSL
+1105 KNDAMLCPFSL
-1116 VQANGGVSD
+1116 VQANGWISD
-1125 SGVYGAVIKKG
+1125 SGVYGAVVKKG

-1144 VLIELLSRSPDW
+1144 VLIELLSHSPDW
-1156 QTDEEALDF
+1156 QTDEEALDL
-1165 IVAHKLQVLRKL
+1165 IVAHKLQVLRKI

-1192 QLVTANSRP
+1192 QLVTANR

>member
-1 MKKFTQWK
+1 
-9 RRSSRFFGM
+9 
-18 RPKTEL
+18 
-24 TTYEGRGGNKVISSA
+24 
-39 LESPFS
+39 
-45 DAKASGNGLLTCKEE
+45 
-60 KHEEESVMAC
+60 MAR

-85 YLRIQEEPQKEKDI
+85 YLRIQEEPQKEKEI

-107 RKRAIHLGYTIDAGF
+107 QKRAIHLGYTIDAGF
-122 RNENGMSLQYQ
+122 RNENGMSLPYQ

-144 GFDGPIS
+144 GFDDPIS

-181 EAQEKKKKAPII
+181 ETYKKEKKAPII

-206 KNSEPAKKPP
+206 KNGEVAKTLQ
-216 PVSVIKH
+216 PVPVIKH
-223 EPVIRE
+223 EPVIHE

-262 IKALQHFLADYKE
+262 IKALQHFLADHKE

-283 WQDANDKLHAYLKE
+283 WQDANDKLQAYLKE

-305 ASTEESPF
+305 ALIEKSPF
-313 EKKSTETDDVSAEHF
+313 EQKKAEPDESTTRSM
-328 DQRMAELREETFR
+328 RLLSEEDFSR
-341 QIPLYAQ
+341 IPPYAQ
-348 RWNIYCLNIPWKLNG
+348 KWNIYCLDLPFELNG
-363 KLYAANIHTVKELY
+363 RLYTVNVHTVKELY
-377 GYFVTHSLDGTF
+377 DYFAVHTINDVFSQDDWALLHL
-389 TLEEWSTVRKELLAF
+389 KLLAYRKRF
-404 TQKFNKKTLPKTK
+404 VKEQRPVVKAQPKT
-417 PALVEK
+417 E
-423 PLSTDAVKTPYL
+423 
-435 ITTEFADIPADTLKA
+435 
-450 SINEL
+450 
-455 DIKETLAERMRLYHV
+455 
-470 NTVEDLYR
+470 
-478 FLASPKYNTVLLY
+478 
-491 HEWKSVKNKLNDF
+491 
-504 LDTHKEKKVPPSAKK
+504 EKKVEP
-519 LLDAISET
+519 L
-527 SSIDQGR
+527 
-534 SVTLAS
+534 
-540 QVTAETAA
+540 VTAEPSQA
-548 GYGDHDEELS
+548 YGRNAEEDKPTQL
-558 QMTCDLAEKRDYKR
+558 TCDLAEKRDYKG

-618 QPGPNYVGNSFET
+618 QPGPSYVGNSFEAN
-631 RYMHD
+631 YMHD
-636 GVSIGGIWYVETKI
+636 GVSIGDTWHVETKI
-650 KPKQMMGILRAI
+650 TPKQMMGILRAI

-684 EQGKAAPA
+684 EPGKAAPT

-711 PDIKAEEPAA
+711 PDIKAAEPAS

-791 EQGILKGI
+791 EQGILEGI

-809 SASSLYWPCIY
+809 SASSLYWSCIY

-840 ELIPLF
+840 ELMPLF
-846 SSDYVCGEVISKRW
+846 SSDYVCGEVISKRS

-866 EEIRRLVTE
+866 EEIRRLVTG
-875 SPGEISLT
+875 SPVAISLT
-883 GIQEKIWYW
+883 SIQEKIWYW
-892 PPDMVKKSLDS
+892 PQNMVKKFLDGVP
-903 ASGIIKAKDMY
+903 GIIKAKDLY
-914 FYVPNIS
+914 FYGPNVT
-921 LSDPEKQRL
+921 LSDTEKQRL
-930 RDALLEDMTQRQ
+930 RDALLEDMTQKQ
-942 FILNDRLREILEES
+942 FITNVRLREILEES
-956 CPGVAIDMSS
+956 CPGVAMDMSS
-966 LDDALLRKA
+966 LDDALLRKV
-975 LATLFP
+975 LAMLYP
-981 TDFIERA
+981 ADFIERA

-1019 KSFAKQRGILG
+1019 KWFAKQRGILG
-1030 NICNYVM
+1030 NICNYAM

-1046 EWIRRDHVYFQG
+1046 EWIRRDHVHFQG

-1071 GEKTCMPLEEFTL
+1071 GKKAYMPLEDFTL

-1089 DIAIPWNSYV
+1089 DIGIPWNVYV

-1105 KNDAILCPFSL
+1105 KNDAMLCPFSL
-1116 VQANGGVSD
+1116 VQANGWISD
-1125 SGVYGAVIKKG
+1125 SGVYGAVVKIG
-1136 YAIDSYDD
+1136 YAINSYDD
-1144 VLIELLSRSPDW
+1144 VLIELLSHSPDW
-1156 QTDEEALDF
+1156 QTDEEALDL
-1165 IVAHKLQVLRKL
+1165 IVAHKLQVLRKI

-1192 QLVTANSRP
+1192 QLVTANR

>member
-1 MKKFTQWK
+1 
-9 RRSSRFFGM
+9 
-18 RPKTEL
+18 
-24 TTYEGRGGNKVISSA
+24 
-39 LESPFS
+39 
-45 DAKASGNGLLTCKEE
+45 
-60 KHEEESVMAC
+60 MAC

-133 RMKILMTNSAY
+133 RMKFLMTNSAY
-144 GFDGPIS
+144 GFDGPVS

-171 LNKARKDAGL
+171 LNKARKEAGL
-181 EAQEKKKKAPII
+181 EVYKKEKKAPII
-193 VVNGVRVDEGAPE
+193 VVNGVRVDGGAPE

-229 VPTSTNSSELS
+229 VPTSTNSSEIS

-283 WQDANDKLHAYLKE
+283 WQDANDKLQAYLKE
-297 ASSCSSAS
+297 ASSCSS

-328 DQRMAELREETFR
+328 DQRIAKLREETFR

-348 RWNIYCLNIPWKLNG
+348 RWNIYRLDLPWELYG
-363 KLYAANIHTVKELY
+363 RLYAANIHTVKELY
-377 GYFVTHSLDGTF
+377 GYLITHSADGTF
-389 TLEEWSTVRKELLAF
+389 TLEECTAVSKELLAF
-404 TQKFNKKTLPKTK
+404 TQKFHKKTLPKTK
-417 PALVEK
+417 LALAEK
-423 PLSTDAVKTPYL
+423 SLPTDAVKTPYL
-435 ITTEFADIPADTLKA
+435 ITTAFADIPADTRKA
-450 SINEL
+450 SISEL
-455 DIKETLAERMRLYHV
+455 HVEETAAEKMRLHHV
-470 NTVEDLYR
+470 NTVEDLYK
-478 FLASPKYNTVLLY
+478 FLASSKYNTVLLY
-491 HEWKSVKNKLNDF
+491 HEWKSVKNKLNSF

-519 LLDAISET
+519 RLDAILQV
-527 SSIDQGR
+527 SSIDEGR
-534 SVTLAS
+534 SVKLAS

-558 QMTCDLAEKRDYKR
+558 QMTCDLSEKREYAAFI
-572 YQPLSFCYFGDETQV
+572 PISFCYFGKETRV
-587 NGWRDMYVKC
+587 YGWCDMYVKC
-597 CKTLYEDYPKIFKR
+597 CKTLYEDYPTIFQR

-684 EQGKAAPA
+684 EPGKAAPA
-692 APVMREPDDARTA
+692 APAMHETGDALPVGET
-705 EMPKDM
+705 PKDT

-755 MFGEALLVQNAML
+755 MFGEALLMQNAVL
-768 MEKLRDIGEV
+768 MEKLQDIGEV
-778 RVDGRIYAKASGA
+778 RADGRIYAKASGA
-791 EQGILKGI
+791 ERGILEDI

-825 EFSGLSIFTE
+825 EFSRLSIFTE

-840 ELIPLF
+840 ELTPLF
-846 SSDYVCGEVISKRW
+846 SSDYVCGEVISKRS
-860 ETQDRG
+860 ETQDCG
-866 EEIRRLVTE
+866 EEIRQLVTG
-875 SPGEISLT
+875 SPVAISLT
-883 GIQEKIWYW
+883 SIQEKIWYW
-892 PPDMVKKSLDS
+892 PQNMVKKFLDGVP
-903 ASGIIKAKDMY
+903 GIIKAKDLY

-942 FILNDRLREILEES
+942 FIPNDRLREILEES

-966 LDDALLRKA
+966 LDNALLRKA

-1005 EYCHAHTKLSTSDI
+1005 EYCHAHTKLSTSNI
-1019 KSFAKQRGILG
+1019 KWFAKQCGILG

-1046 EWIRRDHVYFQG
+1046 EWIRRDHVHFQG

-1089 DIAIPWNSYV
+1089 DIGIPWNSYV

-1144 VLIELLSRSPDW
+1144 VLIELLSRSSDW

>member
-1 MKKFTQWK
+1 
-9 RRSSRFFGM
+9 
-18 RPKTEL
+18 
-24 TTYEGRGGNKVISSA
+24 
-39 LESPFS
+39 
-45 DAKASGNGLLTCKEE
+45 
-60 KHEEESVMAC
+60 MAC

-181 EAQEKKKKAPII
+181 ETYKKEKKAPII
-193 VVNGVRVDEGAPE
+193 VVDGVRVDAGASD
-206 KNSEPAKKPP
+206 KNAEPVKKPP
-216 PVSVIKH
+216 PVPVIKH
-223 EPVIRE
+223 ELVIHE
-229 VPTSTNSSELS
+229 VPTSTNSSERS

-275 NYMIDFKD
+275 NYTIDFKD

-404 TQKFNKKTLPKTK
+404 TQKFHKKTLPKTK

-597 CKTLYEDYPKIFKR
+597 CKTLYEDYPTIFQR

-684 EQGKAAPA
+684 EPGKAAPA
-692 APVMREPDDARTA
+692 APAMREPDDARTA

-755 MFGEALLVQNAML
+755 MFGEALLMQNAVL
-768 MEKLRDIGEV
+768 MEKLQDIGEV
-778 RVDGRIYAKASGA
+778 RADGRIYAKASGA
-791 EQGILKGI
+791 ERGILEDI

-825 EFSGLSIFTE
+825 EFSRLSIFTE

-840 ELIPLF
+840 ELTPLF
-846 SSDYVCGEVISKRW
+846 SSDYVCGEVISKRS

-942 FILNDRLREILEES
+942 FIPNDRLREILEES

-966 LDDALLRKA
+966 LDNALLRKA
-975 LATLFP
+975 LVTLFP

-1019 KSFAKQRGILG
+1019 KWFAKQCGILG

-1046 EWIRRDHVYFQG
+1046 EWIRRDHVHFQG

-1089 DIAIPWNSYV
+1089 DIGIPWNSYV

>member
-1 MKKFTQWK
+1 
-9 RRSSRFFGM
+9 
-18 RPKTEL
+18 
-24 TTYEGRGGNKVISSA
+24 
-39 LESPFS
+39 
-45 DAKASGNGLLTCKEE
+45 
-60 KHEEESVMAC
+60 MAC

-85 YLRIQEEPQKEKDI
+85 YLRIQEEPQKAKDI

-181 EAQEKKKKAPII
+181 ETYKKEKKAPII

-223 EPVIRE
+223 ELVIRE
-229 VPTSTNSSELS
+229 VPTSTNSSEIS

-313 EKKSTETDDVSAEHF
+313 EKKRAETDDASAEKS
-328 DQRMAELREETFR
+328 DQRIAKLREETFR

-348 RWNIYCLNIPWKLNG
+348 RWNIYRLDLPWELYG
-363 KLYAANIHTVKELY
+363 RLYAANIHTVKELY
-377 GYFVTHSLDGTF
+377 GYLITHSADGTF
-389 TLEEWSTVRKELLAF
+389 TLEECTAVSKELLAF
-404 TQKFNKKTLPKTK
+404 TQKFHKKTLPKTK
-417 PALVEK
+417 LALAEK
-423 PLSTDAVKTPYL
+423 SLPTDAVKTPYL
-435 ITTEFADIPADTLKA
+435 ITTAFADIPADTRKA
-450 SINEL
+450 SISEL
-455 DIKETLAERMRLYHV
+455 HVEETAAEKMRLHHV
-470 NTVEDLYR
+470 NTVEDLYK
-478 FLASPKYNTVLLY
+478 FLASSKYNTVLLY
-491 HEWKSVKNKLNDF
+491 HEWKSVKNKLNSF

-519 LLDAISET
+519 RLDAILQV
-527 SSIDQGR
+527 SSIDEGR
-534 SVTLAS
+534 SVKLAS

-558 QMTCDLAEKRDYKR
+558 QMTCDLSEKREYAAFI
-572 YQPLSFCYFGDETQV
+572 PISFCYFGKETRV
-587 NGWRDMYVKC
+587 YGWRDMYVKC
-597 CKTLYEDYPKIFKR
+597 CKTLYEDYPTIFQR

-631 RYMHD
+631 RYMHN

-671 NLTFTFLVPKDAI
+671 NLTFTFLVSKDAI
-684 EQGKAAPA
+684 EPGKAAPT

-711 PDIKAEEPAA
+711 PDIKAAEPAS

-791 EQGILKGI
+791 EQGILEGI

-825 EFSGLSIFTE
+825 EFSWLSIFTE

-866 EEIRRLVTE
+866 EEIRQLVTG
-875 SPGEISLT
+875 SPVAISLT
-883 GIQEKIWYW
+883 SIQEKIWYW
-892 PPDMVKKSLDS
+892 PQNMVKKFLDGVP
-903 ASGIIKAKDMY
+903 GIIKAKDLY
-914 FYVPNIS
+914 FYGPNVT
-921 LSDPEKQRL
+921 LSDTEKQRL
-930 RDALLEDMTQRQ
+930 RDALLEDMTQKQ
-942 FILNDRLREILEES
+942 FITNVRLRDILEES
-956 CPGVAIDMSS
+956 CPGVAMDMSS
-966 LDDALLRKA
+966 LDDALLRKV
-975 LATLFP
+975 LAMLYP
-981 TDFIERA
+981 ADFIEKA

-1005 EYCHAHTKLSTSDI
+1005 EYCHAHTKLSASDI

-1046 EWIRRDHVYFQG
+1046 EWIRRDHVHFQG

-1071 GEKTCMPLEEFTL
+1071 GEKICMPLEEFTL
-1084 FLSFP
+1084 FLAFP
-1089 DIAIPWNSYV
+1089 DIGIPWNSYV

-1144 VLIELLSRSPDW
+1144 VLIELLSRSSDW

-1192 QLVTANSRP
+1192 QLVTANS

>member
-1 MKKFTQWK
+1 
-9 RRSSRFFGM
+9 
-18 RPKTEL
+18 
-24 TTYEGRGGNKVISSA
+24 
-39 LESPFS
+39 
-45 DAKASGNGLLTCKEE
+45 
-60 KHEEESVMAC
+60 MAR
-70 QIPWDRYEVALLLDA
+70 QLPWDRYEVALLLDA

-107 RKRAIHLGYTIDAGF
+107 RKRAIHLGYTIDAVF

-133 RMKILMTNSAY
+133 RMKFLMTNSAY
-144 GFDGPIS
+144 GFDGPVS

-171 LNKARKDAGL
+171 LNKARKEAGL
-181 EAQEKKKKAPII
+181 EVYKKEKKAPII
-193 VVNGVRVDEGAPE
+193 VVNGVRVDGGAPE

-229 VPTSTNSSELS
+229 VPTSTNSSEIS
-240 IVDRLHLAPALQ
+240 IVDRLHLAPVLQ
-252 RKLEEEGIHT
+252 RKLEKEGIHT
-262 IKALQHFLADYKE
+262 IKALQHFLADHKE

-283 WQDANDKLHAYLKE
+283 WQDANDKLQAYLKE

-305 ASTEESPF
+305 ALIEKSPF
-313 EKKSTETDDVSAEHF
+313 EQKKAEPDESTTRSM
-328 DQRMAELREETFR
+328 RLLSEEDFSR
-341 QIPLYAQ
+341 IPPYAQ
-348 RWNIYCLNIPWKLNG
+348 KWNIYCLDLPFELNG
-363 KLYAANIHTVKELY
+363 RLYTVSVHTVKELY
-377 GYFVTHSLDGTF
+377 DYFAVHTINDVFSQDDWALLHL
-389 TLEEWSTVRKELLAF
+389 KLLAYRKRF
-404 TQKFNKKTLPKTK
+404 VKEQSPVVKAQPKT
-417 PALVEK
+417 E
-423 PLSTDAVKTPYL
+423 
-435 ITTEFADIPADTLKA
+435 
-450 SINEL
+450 
-455 DIKETLAERMRLYHV
+455 
-470 NTVEDLYR
+470 
-478 FLASPKYNTVLLY
+478 
-491 HEWKSVKNKLNDF
+491 
-504 LDTHKEKKVPPSAKK
+504 EKKVEP
-519 LLDAISET
+519 L
-527 SSIDQGR
+527 
-534 SVTLAS
+534 
-540 QVTAETAA
+540 VTAEPSQA
-548 GYGDHDEELS
+548 YGRNAEEDKPTQL
-558 QMTCDLAEKRDYKR
+558 TCDLAEKRDYKG

-597 CKTLYEDYPKIFKR
+597 CKTLYEDYPTIFQR
-611 LASASRK
+611 LALASRK

-671 NLTFTFLVPKDAI
+671 NLTFTFLVSKDAI
-684 EQGKAAPA
+684 EPGKAAPA

-711 PDIKAEEPAA
+711 PDIKAAEPAA

-741 QNLAMKQYKARYEE
+741 QNLAMKQYKVRYEE

-791 EQGILKGI
+791 EQGILEGI

-846 SSDYVCGEVISKRW
+846 SSDYVCGEVISKRS

-875 SPGEISLT
+875 SPGEISLK

-892 PPDMVKKSLDS
+892 PQNMVKKFLDGVP
-903 ASGIIKAKDMY
+903 GIIKAKDLY
-914 FYVPNIS
+914 FYGPNVT
-921 LSDPEKQRL
+921 LSDTEKQRL

-942 FILNDRLREILEES
+942 FIPNDRLREILEES

-966 LDDALLRKA
+966 LDNALLRKA
-975 LATLFP
+975 LAMLYP
-981 TDFIERA
+981 ADFIERA

-1019 KSFAKQRGILG
+1019 KWFAKQRGILG

-1089 DIAIPWNSYV
+1089 DIGIPWNSYV

-1125 SGVYGAVIKKG
+1125 SGVYGAVVKKG

-1144 VLIELLSRSPDW
+1144 VLIELLSRSSDW